1 MVPILRSN
9 PNSPVM
15 RITHFAVKN
24 YPFTLIVF
32 LLIAVVGAF
41 TVVNMPRAEDPE
53 LNAPIFPVTII
64 YPGTSPADIEE
75 LVIKPME
82 KAFYGL
88 ENIRRLK
95 SIIGDGYAVI
105 RVEFKYGVDVNEK
118 YQELVREL
126 ASLKGKLPS
135 DMALPTVEKVSPS
148 NVNVIQTALISE
160 TATWKQLKNEADKLA
175 EALEKIPSLKNIEIA
190 GLPEE
195 QIQISLDFERMARL
209 GVSQQMVINNLQ
221 SELANIPSGS
231 IDIGNRYFNVKSSGN
246 FRTVEEIKNALVYS
260 ANNRNVQLKDIAD
273 VSMTFAERDHI
284 TRLNGHRGIFV
295 VAAQKSKENI
305 AATQLAYQPV
315 LKHFR
320 SNLPSNID
328 MIHHFDQADVV
339 QKRLSG
345 LGFDFIWAILLVAF
359 TLLPLGFRPA
369 IIVMISIP
377 LSLSIGIIILNYLGF
392 SLNQLSIVGLVVA
405 LGLLV
410 DDSIVVIENI
420 ERWMLN
426 GFSRK
431 EAVLKA
437 TSQIGTAVLGCTAT
451 LIIAFLPLI
460 FLPEASGEFIR
471 SLPISV
477 IASVL
482 ASLLVSLTIIPFL
495 GNLLLKESN
504 THSAGN
510 WFMRILK
517 NGISKSYA
525 PILETSLNNP
535 VKTIGIILFVFFA
548 SLQLI
553 PIIGF
558 SLFPASEKPQFLIRI
573 TPPAQVNIKNTD
585 TISNFIEKELDKI
598 SDIQFYATNV
608 GMGNPQIYYNEVRS
622 IKKPNFAEIFVQLA
636 PATSV
641 KRKLFLIDSL
651 RNEWSPFHGAK
662 VQINNFEQGP
672 PVVAPVEVR
681 LLGDN
686 LDSLRSLSFQIE
698 NLIKSV
704 PGTIYV
710 NNPVS
715 NLQTDLR
722 VKINKEK
729 AALLGI
735 PAISIDKTL
744 RLALAGIPIGIMS
757 DDDGED
763 YQILIKKKE
772 DIPLNL
778 EVFNTLFVE
787 NVKGRAIP
795 LTQFAHLELESSPLS
810 INHLD
815 KTRMVSI
822 SAFVSKGY
830 LNDKVIKMVMEKMD
844 RFSMPPGYTY
854 MMGGEYETRQE
865 SFSGFTVIIILTI
878 FLFIGILLLE
888 FKTFKSTIIVLSVIP
903 LGMVGALSALWFTG
917 NSLSFVAVVGLI
929 ALAGIEIKNT
939 ILLVD
944 FTNQLREEG
953 KPLDVAIREAGEIRF
968 LPIILTSLTAIGGL
982 IPIALSTNPLISPL
996 AIVLI
1001 GGLISSTL
1009 LSRIFT
1015 PVIYKLIPPKME
1027 S

>member
-1 MVPILRSN
+1 
-9 PNSPVM
+9 M
-15 RITHFAVKN
+15 RITDFAVKN

-32 LLIAVVGAF
+32 LLISVIGAF
-41 TVVNMPRAEDPE
+41 TVINMPRAEDPE

-64 YPGTSPADIEE
+64 YPGTSPVDIEE

-82 KAFYGL
+82 KALYGL

-135 DMALPTVEKVSPS
+135 DMELPTVEKISPS

-160 TATWKQLKNEADKLA
+160 TATWKQLKMEADKLA
-175 EALEKIPSLKNIEIA
+175 EALEKIPALKNIEIA

-209 GVSQQMVINNLQ
+209 GVPQQAVINNLQ

-231 IDIGNRYFNVKSSGN
+231 IDVGTRYFNVKSSGN
-246 FRTVEEIKNALVYS
+246 FRDVEEIKNTLVYS
-260 ANNRNVQLKDIAD
+260 ANNRNVQLRDIAN

-305 AATQLAYQPV
+305 AATQLAYQPI
-315 LKHFR
+315 LEKFKK
-320 SNLPSNID
+320 NLPSNID
-328 MIHHFDQADVV
+328 MVHHFDQAEVV

-431 EAVLKA
+431 DAVLKA

-495 GNLLLKESN
+495 GNILLKKTM
-504 THSAGN
+504 THSEGN
-510 WFMRILK
+510 WFMRVLK
-517 NGISKSYA
+517 SGISKSYA
-525 PILETSLNNP
+525 PILEISLNNP
-535 VKTIGIILFVFFA
+535 VKTMGVILMVFFA
-548 SLQLI
+548 SLQLM

-573 TPPAQVNIKNTD
+573 NPPAQVNIKNTD
-585 TISNFIEKELDKI
+585 TISRFVEKELTKI
-598 SDIQFYATNV
+598 SDVQYYATNV
-608 GMGNPQIYYNEVRS
+608 GMGNPQIYYNEIRS
-622 IKKPNFAEIFVQLA
+622 IKKPNFAEIFVQLD

-641 KRKLFLIDSL
+641 ERKLFLIDSL
-651 RNEWSPFHGAK
+651 RSKWTPFHGAK

-686 LDSLRSLSFQIE
+686 LDSLRALSFKIE

-729 AALLGI
+729 AALLGV
-735 PAISIDKTL
+735 PTISIDKTL

-763 YQILIKKKE
+763 YQIIIKKKE
-772 DIPLNL
+772 NTPLDL
-778 EVFNTLFVE
+778 DVFKTLFVE
-787 NVKGRAIP
+787 NVKGKAIP

-830 LNDKVIKMVMEKMD
+830 LNDEVIKMVMDKLD
-844 RFSMPPGYTY
+844 QFSLPSGYTY
-854 MMGGEYETRQE
+854 QMGGEYETRQE
-865 SFSGFTVIIILTI
+865 SFSGFTIIIILTI

-903 LGMVGALSALWFTG
+903 LGMVGALAALWLTG

-944 FTNQLREEG
+944 FTNQLRVEG
-953 KPLDVAIREAGEIRF
+953 KPLDIAIREAGEIRF

>member
-1 MVPILRSN
+1 MK
-9 PNSPVM
+9 
-15 RITHFAVKN
+15 ITDFAVKN

-32 LLIAVVGAF
+32 LLIAVIGAF

-53 LNAPIFPVTII
+53 LNAPIFPVTVI
-64 YPGTSPADIEE
+64 YPGTSPVDIEE

-82 KAFYGL
+82 KSLYGL

-95 SIIGDGYAVI
+95 TIIGEGFAVI

-118 YQELVREL
+118 YQELIREL
-126 ASLKGKLPS
+126 AALKGKLPS
-135 DMALPTVEKVSPS
+135 DMQLPTVEKVSPS
-148 NVNVIQTALISE
+148 NVNVIQTALVSE
-160 TATWKQLKNEADKLA
+160 TATWKQLKIQADKLA
-175 EALEKIPSLKNIEIA
+175 ESLEKIPSLKNIEIA

-195 QIQISLDFERMARL
+195 QIQISLDFEKMARL
-209 GVSQQMVINNLQ
+209 GVSQQVVLNNLQ

-231 IDIGNRYFNVKSSGN
+231 IDVGKRYFNVKSSGN
-246 FRTVEEIKNALVYS
+246 FKELEDIQNTLVFT
-260 ANNRNVQLKDIAD
+260 ANNRNIQLKDIAT
-273 VSMTFAERDHI
+273 VTMTFAERDHI

-305 AATQLAYQPV
+305 ATTQKAYQPV
-315 LKHFR
+315 LEIFR
-320 SNLPSNID
+320 KSLPANIA
-328 MIHHFDQADVV
+328 MIDHFDQAEVV

-345 LGFDFIWAILLVAF
+345 LGFDFLWAILLVAF
-359 TLLPLGFRPA
+359 TLLPLGLRPA

-426 GFSRK
+426 GYSRK

-495 GNLLLKESN
+495 GNQLLKKN
-504 THSAGN
+504 LTHSEGN
-510 WFMRILK
+510 WFMRVLK
-517 NGISKSYA
+517 SGISKSYA

-535 VKTIGIILFVFFA
+535 LKTLGVILIIFFA
-548 SLQLI
+548 SLQII

-585 TISNFIEKELDKI
+585 TISRYVEKELTKI
-598 SDIQFYATNV
+598 SDVQYYASNV
-608 GMGNPQIYYNEVRS
+608 GMGNPQIYYNEIRS
-622 IKKPNFAEIFVQLA
+622 FKKANFAEIFVQLD
-636 PATSV
+636 PTTSV
-641 KRKLFLIDSL
+641 ERKLYLIDSL
-651 RNEWSPFHGAK
+651 RNEWTPFHGAK

-672 PVVAPVEVR
+672 PVLAPVEVR

-686 LDSLRSLSFQIE
+686 LDSLRSLSFKIE
-698 NLIKSV
+698 QLIKKI

-710 NNPVS
+710 NNPIS
-715 NLQTDLR
+715 NLQTDIR

-729 AALLGI
+729 ASMLGI
-735 PAISIDKTL
+735 PIISIDKTL
-744 RLALAGIPIGIMS
+744 RLALSGIAIGIFT

-763 YQILIKKKE
+763 YQIIIKKKE
-772 DIPLNL
+772 AGPLDL
-778 EVFNTLFVE
+778 DVFKTLFVE
-787 NVKGRAIP
+787 NVKGKAIP
-795 LTQFAHLELESSPLS
+795 LSQFAHLELESSPLA

-822 SAFVSKGY
+822 SAFVGKGF
-830 LNDKVIKMVMEKMD
+830 LNDVVIKDVMTKMD
-844 RFSMPPGYTY
+844 QFSLPSGYTY
-854 MMGGEYETRQE
+854 QMGGEYETRQE
-865 SFSGFTVIIILTI
+865 SFSGFTIIIILTI
-878 FLFIGILLLE
+878 FLFIGVLLLE

-903 LGMVGALSALWFTG
+903 LGMVGALSALWLTG

-1027 S
+1027 H

>member
-1 MVPILRSN
+1 
-9 PNSPVM
+9 M

>member
-1 MVPILRSN
+1 
-9 PNSPVM
+9 M
-15 RITHFAVKN
+15 RITDFAVKN

-32 LLIAVVGAF
+32 LLISVIGAF
-41 TVVNMPRAEDPE
+41 TVINMPRAEDPE

-64 YPGTSPADIEE
+64 YPGTSPVDIEE

-82 KAFYGL
+82 KALYGL

-135 DMALPTVEKVSPS
+135 DMELPTVEKISPS

-160 TATWKQLKNEADKLA
+160 TATWKQLKMEADKLA
-175 EALEKIPSLKNIEIA
+175 EALEKIPALKNIEIA

-209 GVSQQMVINNLQ
+209 GVPQQAVINNLQ

-231 IDIGNRYFNVKSSGN
+231 IDVGNRYFNVKSSGN
-246 FRTVEEIKNALVYS
+246 FRDVEEIKNTLVYS
-260 ANNRNVQLKDIAD
+260 ANNRNVQLRDIAN

-305 AATQLAYQPV
+305 AATQLAYQPI
-315 LKHFR
+315 LEKFKK
-320 SNLPSNID
+320 NLPSNID
-328 MIHHFDQADVV
+328 MVHHFDQAEVV

-431 EAVLKA
+431 DAVLKA

-482 ASLLVSLTIIPFL
+482 ASLLVSLTVIPFL
-495 GNLLLKESN
+495 GNILLKK
-504 THSAGN
+504 TMGHSEGN
-510 WFMRILK
+510 WFMRVLK
-517 NGISKSYA
+517 SGISKSYA

-535 VKTIGIILFVFFA
+535 LKTMGIILVVFFA
-548 SLQLI
+548 SLQII

-585 TISNFIEKELDKI
+585 TISRFVEKELTKI
-598 SDIQFYATNV
+598 SDVQYYATNV
-608 GMGNPQIYYNEVRS
+608 GMGNPQIYYNEIRS
-622 IKKPNFAEIFVQLA
+622 IKKPNFAEIFVQLD
-636 PATSV
+636 PTSSV
-641 KRKLFLIDSL
+641 ERKMFLIDSL

-672 PVVAPVEVR
+672 PVIAPVEVR

-686 LDSLRSLSFQIE
+686 LDSLRVLSFKIE

-735 PAISIDKTL
+735 PTISIDKTL

-772 DIPLNL
+772 NVPLNL
-778 EVFNTLFVE
+778 DVFKTLFVE
-787 NVKGRAIP
+787 NVRGKAIP

-822 SAFVSKGY
+822 SAFVNKGY
-830 LNDKVIKMVMEKMD
+830 LNDEVIKIVMDKLD
-844 RFSMPPGYTY
+844 KFTMPSGYTY
-854 MMGGEYETRQE
+854 QMGGEYETRQE
-865 SFSGFTVIIILTI
+865 SFSGFTIIIILTI

-903 LGMVGALSALWFTG
+903 LGMVGALSALWLTG

-953 KPLDVAIREAGEIRF
+953 KPLDIAIREAGEIRF

-996 AIVLI
+996 AIVII

-1015 PVIYKLIPPKME
+1015 PVIYKLIPPKIE

>member
-1 MVPILRSN
+1 
-9 PNSPVM
+9 M
-15 RITHFAVKN
+15 RITDFAVKN

-32 LLIAVVGAF
+32 LLISVIGAF
-41 TVVNMPRAEDPE
+41 TVINMPRAEDPE

-64 YPGTSPADIEE
+64 YPGTSPVDIEE

-82 KAFYGL
+82 KALYGL

-135 DMALPTVEKVSPS
+135 DMELPTVEKISPS

-160 TATWKQLKNEADKLA
+160 TATWKQLKMEADKLA
-175 EALEKIPSLKNIEIA
+175 EALEKIPALKNIEIA

-209 GVSQQMVINNLQ
+209 GVPQQAVINNLQ

-231 IDIGNRYFNVKSSGN
+231 IDVGTRYFNVKSSGN
-246 FRTVEEIKNALVYS
+246 FRDVEEIKNTLVYS
-260 ANNRNVQLKDIAD
+260 ANNRNVQLRDIAN

-305 AATQLAYQPV
+305 AATQLAYQPI
-315 LKHFR
+315 LEKFKK
-320 SNLPSNID
+320 NLPSNID
-328 MIHHFDQADVV
+328 MVHHFDQAEVV

-431 EAVLKA
+431 DAVLKA

-482 ASLLVSLTIIPFL
+482 ASLLVSLTVIPFL
-495 GNLLLKESN
+495 GNILLKK
-504 THSAGN
+504 TMGHSEGN
-510 WFMRILK
+510 WFMRVLK
-517 NGISKSYA
+517 SGISKSYA

-535 VKTIGIILFVFFA
+535 VKTMGIILVVFFA
-548 SLQLI
+548 SLQII

-585 TISNFIEKELDKI
+585 TISRFVEKELTKI
-598 SDIQFYATNV
+598 SDVQYYATNV
-608 GMGNPQIYYNEVRS
+608 GMGNPQIYYNETRS
-622 IKKPNFAEIFVQLA
+622 IKKPNFAEIFVQLD
-636 PATSV
+636 PTSSV
-641 KRKLFLIDSL
+641 ERKMFLIDSL
-651 RNEWSPFHGAK
+651 RNEWTPFHGAK

-686 LDSLRSLSFQIE
+686 LDSLRALSFKIE

-735 PAISIDKTL
+735 PTISIDKTL
-744 RLALAGIPIGIMS
+744 RLALSGIPIGIMS

-772 DIPLNL
+772 NIPLNL
-778 EVFNTLFVE
+778 DVFKTLFVE
-787 NVKGRAIP
+787 NVRGKAIP

-830 LNDKVIKMVMEKMD
+830 LNDEVIKLVMDKLD
-844 RFSMPPGYTY
+844 QFAMPSGYTY
-854 MMGGEYETRQE
+854 QMGGEYETRQE
-865 SFSGFTVIIILTI
+865 SFSGFTVIIILTV

-903 LGMVGALSALWFTG
+903 LGMVGALTALWLTD

-953 KPLDVAIREAGEIRF
+953 KSLDEAIREAGEIRF

-996 AIVLI
+996 AIVII

-1015 PVIYKLIPPKME
+1015 PVIYKLIPPKIE
-1027 S
+1027 W

>member
-1 MVPILRSN
+1 
-9 PNSPVM
+9 M
-15 RITHFAVKN
+15 RITDFAVKN

-32 LLIAVVGAF
+32 LLISVIGAF
-41 TVVNMPRAEDPE
+41 TVINMPRAEDPE

-64 YPGTSPADIEE
+64 YPGTSPVDIEE

-82 KAFYGL
+82 KALYGL

-135 DMALPTVEKVSPS
+135 DMDLPTVEKVSPS

-160 TATWKQLKNEADKLA
+160 TATWKQLKMEADKLA
-175 EALEKIPSLKNIEIA
+175 EALEKIPALKNIEIA

-209 GVSQQMVINNLQ
+209 GVSQQAVISNLQ

-231 IDIGNRYFNVKSSGN
+231 IDVGNRYFNVKSSGN
-246 FRTVEEIKNALVYS
+246 FREVEEIKNTLVYS
-260 ANNRNVQLKDIAD
+260 ANNRNVQLRDIAN

-305 AATQLAYQPV
+305 AATQLAYQPI
-315 LKHFR
+315 LEKFKK
-320 SNLPSNID
+320 SLPSNID
-328 MIHHFDQADVV
+328 MIHHFDQAEVV

-377 LSLSIGIIILNYLGF
+377 LSLSIGIIILNYLGY

-426 GFSRK
+426 GYSRK

-437 TSQIGTAVLGCTAT
+437 TSQIGTAVLGCTGT

-495 GNLLLKESN
+495 GNILLKKTM
-504 THSAGN
+504 THSEGN
-510 WFMRILK
+510 WFMRVLK

-525 PILETSLNNP
+525 PILERSLNNP
-535 VKTIGIILFVFFA
+535 FKTMGIILVVFFA
-548 SLQLI
+548 SLQLM

-573 TPPAQVNIKNTD
+573 NPPAQVNIKNTD
-585 TISNFIEKELDKI
+585 TISRFVEKELTKI
-598 SDIQFYATNV
+598 SDVQFYATNV

-622 IKKPNFAEIFVQLA
+622 IKKPNFAEIFVQLD

-641 KRKLFLIDSL
+641 ERKLFLIDSL
-651 RNEWSPFHGAK
+651 RNEWTPFYGAK

-686 LDSLRSLSFQIE
+686 LDSLRALSFKIE

-729 AALLGI
+729 AALLGV
-735 PAISIDKTL
+735 PTISIDKTL
-744 RLALAGIPIGIMS
+744 RLALSGIPIGIMS

-772 DIPLNL
+772 NTPLDL
-778 EVFNTLFVE
+778 DVFKTLFVE
-787 NVKGRAIP
+787 NVRGKAIP

-830 LNDKVIKMVMEKMD
+830 LNDEVIKLVMDKLD
-844 RFSMPPGYTY
+844 QFSLPSGYTY
-854 MMGGEYETRQE
+854 QMGGEYETRQE
-865 SFSGFTVIIILTI
+865 SFSGFTIIIILTI

-903 LGMVGALSALWFTG
+903 LGMVGALAALWLTG

-953 KPLDVAIREAGEIRF
+953 KPLDIAIREAGEIRF

-1015 PVIYKLIPPKME
+1015 P
-1027 S
+1027 

>member
-1 MVPILRSN
+1 MK
-9 PNSPVM
+9 
-15 RITHFAVKN
+15 ITDFAVKN

-32 LLIAVVGAF
+32 LLIAVIGAF

-53 LNAPIFPVTII
+53 LNAPIFPVTVI
-64 YPGTSPADIEE
+64 YPGTSPVDIEE

-82 KAFYGL
+82 KSLYGL

-95 SIIGDGYAVI
+95 TIIGDGFAVI

-118 YQELVREL
+118 YQELIREL
-126 ASLKGKLPS
+126 AALKGKLPS
-135 DMALPTVEKVSPS
+135 DMQLPTVEKVSPS
-148 NVNVIQTALISE
+148 NVNVIQTALVSE
-160 TATWKQLKNEADKLA
+160 TATWKQLKIQADKLA
-175 EALEKIPSLKNIEIA
+175 ESLEKIPALKNIEIA

-195 QIQISLDFERMARL
+195 QIQISLDFEKMARL
-209 GVSQQMVINNLQ
+209 GVSQQVVLNNLQ

-231 IDIGNRYFNVKSSGN
+231 IDVGNRYFNVKSSGN
-246 FRTVEEIKNALVYS
+246 FKELEDIQNTLVFT
-260 ANNRNVQLKDIAD
+260 ANNRNIQLKDIAT
-273 VSMTFAERDHI
+273 VTMTFAERDHI

-305 AATQLAYQPV
+305 ATTQKAYQPV
-315 LKHFR
+315 LEIFR
-320 SNLPSNID
+320 KSLPANID
-328 MIHHFDQADVV
+328 MIDHFDQAEVV

-345 LGFDFIWAILLVAF
+345 LGFDFLWAILLVAF
-359 TLLPLGFRPA
+359 TLLPLGLRPA

-426 GFSRK
+426 GYSRK

-460 FLPEASGEFIR
+460 FLPDASGEFIR

-495 GNLLLKESN
+495 GNQLLKKN
-504 THSAGN
+504 ITHSEGN
-510 WFMRILK
+510 WFMRVLK
-517 NGISKSYA
+517 SGISKSYA

-535 VKTIGIILFVFFA
+535 LKTLGVILIIFFA
-548 SLQLI
+548 SLQII

-585 TISNFIEKELDKI
+585 TISRYVEKELTKI
-598 SDIQFYATNV
+598 SDVQYYATNV
-608 GMGNPQIYYNEVRS
+608 GMGNPQIYYNEIRS
-622 IKKPNFAEIFVQLA
+622 FKKANFAEIFVQLD
-636 PATSV
+636 PTTSV
-641 KRKLFLIDSL
+641 ERKIYLIDSL
-651 RNEWSPFHGAK
+651 RNEWTPFHGAK

-672 PVVAPVEVR
+672 PVLAPVEVR

-686 LDSLRSLSFQIE
+686 LDSLRSLSFKIE
-698 NLIKSV
+698 QLIKKI

-710 NNPVS
+710 NNPIS
-715 NLQTDLR
+715 NLQTDIR

-729 AALLGI
+729 ASMLGI
-735 PAISIDKTL
+735 PIISIDKTL
-744 RLALAGIPIGIMS
+744 RLALSGIPIGVFT

-763 YQILIKKKE
+763 YQIIIKKKE
-772 DIPLNL
+772 AGPLDL
-778 EVFNTLFVE
+778 DVFKTLFVE
-787 NVKGRAIP
+787 NVKGKAIP
-795 LTQFAHLELESSPLS
+795 LSQFAHLELESSPLA

-822 SAFVSKGY
+822 SAFVGKGF
-830 LNDKVIKMVMEKMD
+830 LNDVVIKDVMTKMD
-844 RFSMPPGYTY
+844 QFSLPSGYTY
-854 MMGGEYETRQE
+854 QMGGEYETRQE
-865 SFSGFTVIIILTI
+865 SFSGFTIIIILTI
-878 FLFIGILLLE
+878 FLFIGVLLLE

-903 LGMVGALSALWFTG
+903 LGMVGALSALWLTG

-1027 S
+1027 H

>member
-1 MVPILRSN
+1 
-9 PNSPVM
+9 M
-15 RITHFAVKN
+15 RITDFAVKN

-32 LLIAVVGAF
+32 LLISVIGAF
-41 TVVNMPRAEDPE
+41 TVINMPRAEDPE

-64 YPGTSPADIEE
+64 YPGTSPVDIEE

-82 KAFYGL
+82 KALYGL

-135 DMALPTVEKVSPS
+135 DMDLPTVEKVSPS

-160 TATWKQLKNEADKLA
+160 TATWKQLKMEADKLA
-175 EALEKIPSLKNIEIA
+175 EALEKISALKNIEIA

-209 GVSQQMVINNLQ
+209 GVSQQAVISNLQ

-231 IDIGNRYFNVKSSGN
+231 IDVGNRYFNVKSSGN
-246 FRTVEEIKNALVYS
+246 FREVEEIKNTLVYS
-260 ANNRNVQLKDIAD
+260 ANNRNVQLRDIAN

-305 AATQLAYQPV
+305 AATQLAYQPI
-315 LKHFR
+315 LEKFKK
-320 SNLPSNID
+320 SLPSNID
-328 MIHHFDQADVV
+328 MIHHFDQAEVV

-345 LGFDFIWAILLVAF
+345 LGLDFIWAILLVAF

-377 LSLSIGIIILNYLGF
+377 LSLSIGIIILNYLGY

-426 GFSRK
+426 GYSRK
-431 EAVLKA
+431 DAVLKA

-495 GNLLLKESN
+495 GNILLKKTM
-504 THSAGN
+504 THSEGN
-510 WFMRILK
+510 WFMRVLK
-517 NGISKSYA
+517 SGISKSYA
-525 PILETSLNNP
+525 PILERSLNNP
-535 VKTIGIILFVFFA
+535 FKTMGIILLVFFA
-548 SLQLI
+548 SLQLM

-573 TPPAQVNIKNTD
+573 NPPAQVNIKNTD
-585 TISNFIEKELDKI
+585 TISRFVEKELTKI
-598 SDIQFYATNV
+598 SDVQFYATNV

-622 IKKPNFAEIFVQLA
+622 IKKPNFAEIFVQLD

-641 KRKLFLIDSL
+641 ERKLFLIDSL
-651 RNEWSPFHGAK
+651 RNEWTPFYGAK

-686 LDSLRSLSFQIE
+686 LDSLRALSFKIE

-729 AALLGI
+729 AALLGV
-735 PAISIDKTL
+735 PTISIDKTL
-744 RLALAGIPIGIMS
+744 RLALSGIPIGIMS

-772 DIPLNL
+772 NTPLDL
-778 EVFNTLFVE
+778 DVFKTLFVE
-787 NVKGRAIP
+787 NVRGKAIP

-830 LNDKVIKMVMEKMD
+830 LNDEVIKLVMDKLD
-844 RFSMPPGYTY
+844 QSSLPSGYTY
-854 MMGGEYETRQE
+854 QMGGEYETRQE
-865 SFSGFTVIIILTI
+865 SFSGFTIIIILTI

-903 LGMVGALSALWFTG
+903 LGMVGALAALWLTG

-953 KPLDVAIREAGEIRF
+953 KPLDIAIREAGEIRF

>member
-1 MVPILRSN
+1 
-9 PNSPVM
+9 M
-15 RITHFAVKN
+15 RITDFAVKN

-32 LLIAVVGAF
+32 LLISVVGAF
-41 TVVNMPRAEDPE
+41 TVINMPRAEDPE

-64 YPGTSPADIEE
+64 YPGTSPVDIEE

-82 KAFYGL
+82 KALYGL

-135 DMALPTVEKVSPS
+135 DMDLPTVEKVSPS

-160 TATWKQLKNEADKLA
+160 TATWKQLKMEADKLA
-175 EALEKIPSLKNIEIA
+175 EALEKIPALKNIEIA

-209 GVSQQMVINNLQ
+209 GVSQQAVISNLQ

-231 IDIGNRYFNVKSSGN
+231 IDVGNRYFNVKSSGN
-246 FRTVEEIKNALVYS
+246 FREVEEIKNTLVYS
-260 ANNRNVQLKDIAD
+260 ANNRNVQLRDIAN

-305 AATQLAYQPV
+305 AATQLAYQPI
-315 LKHFR
+315 LEKFKK
-320 SNLPSNID
+320 SLPSNID
-328 MIHHFDQADVV
+328 MIHHFDQAEVV

-345 LGFDFIWAILLVAF
+345 LGLDFIWAILLVAF

-377 LSLSIGIIILNYLGF
+377 LSLSIGIIILNYLGY

-426 GFSRK
+426 GYSRK
-431 EAVLKA
+431 DAVLKA

-495 GNLLLKESN
+495 GNILLKKTM
-504 THSAGN
+504 THSEGN
-510 WFMRILK
+510 WFMRVLK
-517 NGISKSYA
+517 SGISKSYA
-525 PILETSLNNP
+525 PILERSLNNP
-535 VKTIGIILFVFFA
+535 FKTIGIILVVFFA
-548 SLQLI
+548 SLQLM

-573 TPPAQVNIKNTD
+573 NPPAQVNIKNTD
-585 TISNFIEKELDKI
+585 TISRFVEKELTKI
-598 SDIQFYATNV
+598 SDVQFYATNV

-622 IKKPNFAEIFVQLA
+622 IKKPNFAEIFVQLD

-641 KRKLFLIDSL
+641 ERKLFLIDSL
-651 RNEWSPFHGAK
+651 RNEWTPFYGAK

-686 LDSLRSLSFQIE
+686 LDSLRALSFKIE

-729 AALLGI
+729 AALLGV
-735 PAISIDKTL
+735 PTISIDKTL
-744 RLALAGIPIGIMS
+744 RLALSGIPIGIMS

-772 DIPLNL
+772 NTPLDL
-778 EVFNTLFVE
+778 DVFKTLFVE
-787 NVKGRAIP
+787 NVRGKAIP

-830 LNDKVIKMVMEKMD
+830 LNDEVIKLVMDKLD
-844 RFSMPPGYTY
+844 QFSLPSGYTY
-854 MMGGEYETRQE
+854 QMGGEYETRQE
-865 SFSGFTVIIILTI
+865 SFSGFTIIIILTI

-903 LGMVGALSALWFTG
+903 LGMVGALAALWLTG

-953 KPLDVAIREAGEIRF
+953 KPLDIAIREAGEIRF
-968 LPIILTSLTAIGGL
+968 LPIILTSMTAIGGL

>member
-1 MVPILRSN
+1 
-9 PNSPVM
+9 M
-15 RITHFAVKN
+15 RITDFAVKN

-32 LLIAVVGAF
+32 LLISVIGAF
-41 TVVNMPRAEDPE
+41 TVINMPRAEDPE

-64 YPGTSPADIEE
+64 YPGTSPVDIEE

-82 KAFYGL
+82 KALYGL

-135 DMALPTVEKVSPS
+135 DMELPTVEKISPS

-160 TATWKQLKNEADKLA
+160 TATWKQLKMEADKLA
-175 EALEKIPSLKNIEIA
+175 EALEKIPALKNIEIA

-209 GVSQQMVINNLQ
+209 GVPQQAVINNLQ

-231 IDIGNRYFNVKSSGN
+231 IDVGNRYFNVKSSGN
-246 FRTVEEIKNALVYS
+246 FRDVEEIKNTLVYS
-260 ANNRNVQLKDIAD
+260 ANNRNVQLRDIAN

-305 AATQLAYQPV
+305 AATQLAYQPI
-315 LKHFR
+315 LEKFKK
-320 SNLPSNID
+320 NLPSNID
-328 MIHHFDQADVV
+328 MVHHFDQAEVV

-431 EAVLKA
+431 DAVLKA

-482 ASLLVSLTIIPFL
+482 ASLLVSLTVIPFL
-495 GNLLLKESN
+495 GNILLKK
-504 THSAGN
+504 TMGHSEGN
-510 WFMRILK
+510 WFMRVLK
-517 NGISKSYA
+517 SGISKSYA

-535 VKTIGIILFVFFA
+535 LKTMGIILVVFFA
-548 SLQLI
+548 SLQII

-585 TISNFIEKELDKI
+585 TISRFVEKELTKI
-598 SDIQFYATNV
+598 SDVQYYATNV
-608 GMGNPQIYYNEVRS
+608 GMGNPQIYYNEIRS
-622 IKKPNFAEIFVQLA
+622 IKKPNFAEIFVQLD
-636 PATSV
+636 PTSSV
-641 KRKLFLIDSL
+641 ERKMFLIDSL
-651 RNEWSPFHGAK
+651 RNEWTPFHGAK

-686 LDSLRSLSFQIE
+686 LDSLRALSFKIE

-735 PAISIDKTL
+735 PTISIDKTL
-744 RLALAGIPIGIMS
+744 RLALSGIPIGIMS

-772 DIPLNL
+772 NIPLNL
-778 EVFNTLFVE
+778 DVFKTLFVE
-787 NVKGRAIP
+787 NVRGKAIP

-830 LNDKVIKMVMEKMD
+830 LNDEVIKFVMDKLD
-844 RFSMPPGYTY
+844 QFAMPSGYTY
-854 MMGGEYETRQE
+854 QMGGEYETRQE
-865 SFSGFTVIIILTI
+865 SFSGFTIIIILTI

-903 LGMVGALSALWFTG
+903 LGMVGALAALWLTG

-953 KPLDVAIREAGEIRF
+953 KPLDIAIREAGEIRF

-996 AIVLI
+996 AIVII

-1015 PVIYKLIPPKME
+1015 PVIYKLIPPKIE
-1027 S
+1027 W

>member
-1 MVPILRSN
+1 
-9 PNSPVM
+9 M
-15 RITHFAVKN
+15 RITDFAVKN

-32 LLIAVVGAF
+32 LLISVIGAF
-41 TVVNMPRAEDPE
+41 TVINMPRAEDPE

-64 YPGTSPADIEE
+64 YPGTSPVDIEE

-82 KAFYGL
+82 KALYGL
-88 ENIRRLK
+88 ENVRKLK

-135 DMALPTVEKVSPS
+135 DMELPTVEKVSPS

-160 TATWKQLKNEADKLA
+160 TATWKQLKIEADKLA
-175 EALEKIPSLKNIEIA
+175 EALEKIPALKNIEIA

-209 GVSQQMVINNLQ
+209 GVPQQAVINNLQ

-231 IDIGNRYFNVKSSGN
+231 IDVGNRYFNVKSSGN
-246 FRTVEEIKNALVYS
+246 FRDVEEIKNTLVYS
-260 ANNRNVQLKDIAD
+260 ANNRNVQLRDIAN

-305 AATQLAYQPV
+305 AATQLAYQPI
-315 LKHFR
+315 LEKFKK
-320 SNLPSNID
+320 NLPSNID
-328 MIHHFDQADVV
+328 MVHHFDQAEVV

-426 GFSRK
+426 GYSRK
-431 EAVLKA
+431 DAVLMA

-495 GNLLLKESN
+495 GNILLKKTIS
-504 THSAGN
+504 HSEGN
-510 WFMRILK
+510 WFMRVLK
-517 NGISKSYA
+517 RGISKSYA

-535 VKTIGIILFVFFA
+535 VKTMGIILMAFFA
-548 SLQLI
+548 SLQFI

-573 TPPAQVNIKNTD
+573 IPPAQVNIKNTD
-585 TISNFIEKELDKI
+585 TISRFVEKELTKI
-598 SDIQFYATNV
+598 SDVQYYATNV
-608 GMGNPQIYYNEVRS
+608 GMGNPQIYYNEIRS
-622 IKKPNFAEIFVQLA
+622 IKKPNFAEIFVQLD
-636 PATSV
+636 PTSSV
-641 KRKLFLIDSL
+641 ERKLFLIDSL
-651 RNEWSPFHGAK
+651 RNKWTPFHGAK

-686 LDSLRSLSFQIE
+686 LDSLRALSFKIE

-735 PAISIDKTL
+735 PTISIDKTL

-763 YQILIKKKE
+763 YQILLKKKE
-772 DIPLNL
+772 NVPLNL
-778 EVFNTLFVE
+778 DVFKTLFVE
-787 NVKGRAIP
+787 NVRGKAIP

-830 LNDKVIKMVMEKMD
+830 LNDEVIKMVMDKLNQ
-844 RFSMPPGYTY
+844 FPMPSGYTFQI
-854 MMGGEYETRQE
+854 GGEYETRQE
-865 SFSGFTVIIILTI
+865 SFSGFTIIIILTI

-903 LGMVGALSALWFTG
+903 LGMVGALSALWLTG

-953 KPLDVAIREAGEIRF
+953 KPLDIAIREAGEIRF

-996 AIVLI
+996 AIVII

-1015 PVIYKLIPPKME
+1015 PVIYKLIPPKIE

>member
-1 MVPILRSN
+1 
-9 PNSPVM
+9 M
-15 RITHFAVKN
+15 RITDFAVKN

-32 LLIAVVGAF
+32 LLISVIGAF
-41 TVVNMPRAEDPE
+41 TVINMPRAEDPE

-64 YPGTSPADIEE
+64 YPGTSPVDIEE

-82 KAFYGL
+82 KALYGL

-135 DMALPTVEKVSPS
+135 DMDLPTVEKVSPS

-160 TATWKQLKNEADKLA
+160 TATWKQLKIEADKLA
-175 EALEKIPSLKNIEIA
+175 EALEKIPALKNIEIA

-209 GVSQQMVINNLQ
+209 GVSQQAVINNLQ

-231 IDIGNRYFNVKSSGN
+231 IDVGNRYFNVKSSGN
-246 FRTVEEIKNALVYS
+246 FREVEEIKNTLVYS
-260 ANNRNVQLKDIAD
+260 ANNRNVQLRDIAN

-305 AATQLAYQPV
+305 AATQLAYQPI
-315 LKHFR
+315 LEKFKK
-320 SNLPSNID
+320 SLPSNID
-328 MIHHFDQADVV
+328 MIHHFDQAEVV

-426 GFSRK
+426 GYSRK
-431 EAVLKA
+431 DAVLKA

-495 GNLLLKESN
+495 GNILLKKTM
-504 THSAGN
+504 THSEGN
-510 WFMRILK
+510 WFMRVLK
-517 NGISKSYA
+517 SGISKSYA
-525 PILETSLNNP
+525 PILERSLNNP
-535 VKTIGIILFVFFA
+535 FKTMGIILVVFFA
-548 SLQLI
+548 SLQLM

-573 TPPAQVNIKNTD
+573 NPPAQVNIKNTD
-585 TISNFIEKELDKI
+585 TISRFVEKELTKI
-598 SDIQFYATNV
+598 SDVQYYATNV
-608 GMGNPQIYYNEVRS
+608 GMGNPQIYYNEIRS
-622 IKKPNFAEIFVQLA
+622 IKKPNFAEIFVQLD

-641 KRKLFLIDSL
+641 ERKLFLIDSL
-651 RNEWSPFHGAK
+651 RSKWTPFHGAK

-686 LDSLRSLSFQIE
+686 LDSLRALSFKIE

-729 AALLGI
+729 AALLGV
-735 PAISIDKTL
+735 PTISIDKTL
-744 RLALAGIPIGIMS
+744 RLALSGIPIGIMS

-772 DIPLNL
+772 NTPLDL
-778 EVFNTLFVE
+778 DVFKTLFVE
-787 NVKGRAIP
+787 NVRGKAIP

-830 LNDKVIKMVMEKMD
+830 LNDEVIKLVMDKLD
-844 RFSMPPGYTY
+844 QFSLPSGYTY
-854 MMGGEYETRQE
+854 QMGGEYETRQE
-865 SFSGFTVIIILTI
+865 SFSGFTIIIILTI

-903 LGMVGALSALWFTG
+903 LGMVGALAALWLTG

-953 KPLDVAIREAGEIRF
+953 KPLDIAIREAGEIRF

>member
-1 MVPILRSN
+1 
-9 PNSPVM
+9 M
-15 RITHFAVKN
+15 RITDFAVKN

-32 LLIAVVGAF
+32 LLISVIGAF
-41 TVVNMPRAEDPE
+41 TVINMPRAEDPE

-64 YPGTSPADIEE
+64 YPGTSPVDIEE

-82 KAFYGL
+82 KALYGL

-135 DMALPTVEKVSPS
+135 DMELPTVEKISPS

-160 TATWKQLKNEADKLA
+160 TATWKQLKMEADKLA
-175 EALEKIPSLKNIEIA
+175 EALEKIPALKNIEIA

-209 GVSQQMVINNLQ
+209 GVPQQAVINNLQ

-231 IDIGNRYFNVKSSGN
+231 IDVGTRYFNVKSSGN
-246 FRTVEEIKNALVYS
+246 FRDVEEIKNTLVYS
-260 ANNRNVQLKDIAD
+260 ANNRNVQLRDIAN

-305 AATQLAYQPV
+305 AATQLAYQPI
-315 LKHFR
+315 LEKFKK
-320 SNLPSNID
+320 NLPSNID
-328 MIHHFDQADVV
+328 MVHHFDQAEVV

-431 EAVLKA
+431 DAVLKA

-482 ASLLVSLTIIPFL
+482 ASLLVSLTVIPFL
-495 GNLLLKESN
+495 GNILLKK
-504 THSAGN
+504 TMGHSEGN
-510 WFMRILK
+510 WFMRVLK
-517 NGISKSYA
+517 SGISKSYA

-535 VKTIGIILFVFFA
+535 VKTMGIILVVFFA
-548 SLQLI
+548 SLQII

-585 TISNFIEKELDKI
+585 TISRFVEKELTKI
-598 SDIQFYATNV
+598 SDVQYYATNV

-622 IKKPNFAEIFVQLA
+622 IKKPNFAEIFVQLD
-636 PATSV
+636 PTSSV
-641 KRKLFLIDSL
+641 ERKMFLIDSL
-651 RNEWSPFHGAK
+651 RNEWTPFHGAK

-686 LDSLRSLSFQIE
+686 LDSLRALSFKIE

-735 PAISIDKTL
+735 PTISIDKTL
-744 RLALAGIPIGIMS
+744 RLALSGIPIGIMS

-772 DIPLNL
+772 NIPLNL
-778 EVFNTLFVE
+778 DVFKTLFVE
-787 NVKGRAIP
+787 NVRGKAIP

-830 LNDKVIKMVMEKMD
+830 LNDEVIKLVMDKLD
-844 RFSMPPGYTY
+844 QFSLPSGYTY
-854 MMGGEYETRQE
+854 QMGGEYETRQE
-865 SFSGFTVIIILTI
+865 SFSGFTIIIILTI

-903 LGMVGALSALWFTG
+903 LGMVGALAALWLTG

-953 KPLDVAIREAGEIRF
+953 KPLDIAIREAGEIRF

-996 AIVLI
+996 AIVII

-1015 PVIYKLIPPKME
+1015 PVIYKLIPPKIE
-1027 S
+1027 W

>member
-1 MVPILRSN
+1 
-9 PNSPVM
+9 M
-15 RITHFAVKN
+15 RITDFAVKN

-32 LLIAVVGAF
+32 LLISVIGAF
-41 TVVNMPRAEDPE
+41 TVINMPRAEDPE

-64 YPGTSPADIEE
+64 YPGTSPVDIEE

-82 KAFYGL
+82 KALYGL

-95 SIIGDGYAVI
+95 SIIGDGYAII

-135 DMALPTVEKVSPS
+135 DMELPTVEKISPS

-160 TATWKQLKNEADKLA
+160 TATWKQLKMEADKLA
-175 EALEKIPSLKNIEIA
+175 EALEKIPALKNIEIA

-209 GVSQQMVINNLQ
+209 GVPQQAVINNLQ

-231 IDIGNRYFNVKSSGN
+231 IDVGTRYFNVKSSGN
-246 FRTVEEIKNALVYS
+246 FRDVEEIKNTLVYS
-260 ANNRNVQLKDIAD
+260 ANNRNVQLRDIAN

-305 AATQLAYQPV
+305 AATQLAYQPI
-315 LKHFR
+315 LEKFKK
-320 SNLPSNID
+320 NLPSNID
-328 MIHHFDQADVV
+328 MVHHFDQAEVV

-431 EAVLKA
+431 DAVLKA

-482 ASLLVSLTIIPFL
+482 ASLLVSLTVIPFL
-495 GNLLLKESN
+495 GNILLKK
-504 THSAGN
+504 TMGHSEGN
-510 WFMRILK
+510 WFMRVLK
-517 NGISKSYA
+517 SGISKSYA

-535 VKTIGIILFVFFA
+535 VKTMGIILVVFFA
-548 SLQLI
+548 SLQII

-585 TISNFIEKELDKI
+585 TISRFVEKELTKI
-598 SDIQFYATNV
+598 SDVQYYATNV

-622 IKKPNFAEIFVQLA
+622 IKKPNFAEIFVQLD
-636 PATSV
+636 PTSSV
-641 KRKLFLIDSL
+641 ERKMFLIDSL
-651 RNEWSPFHGAK
+651 RNEWTPFHGAK

-686 LDSLRSLSFQIE
+686 LDSLRALSFKIE

-735 PAISIDKTL
+735 PTISIDKTL
-744 RLALAGIPIGIMS
+744 RLALSGIPIGIMS

-772 DIPLNL
+772 NIPLNL
-778 EVFNTLFVE
+778 DVFKTLFVE
-787 NVKGRAIP
+787 NVRGKAIP

-830 LNDKVIKMVMEKMD
+830 LNDEVIKLVMDKLD
-844 RFSMPPGYTY
+844 QFAMPSGYTY
-854 MMGGEYETRQE
+854 QMGGEYETRQE
-865 SFSGFTVIIILTI
+865 SFSGFTIIIILTI

-903 LGMVGALSALWFTG
+903 LGMVGALSALWLTG

-953 KPLDVAIREAGEIRF
+953 KPLDIAIREAGEIRF

-996 AIVLI
+996 AIVII

-1015 PVIYKLIPPKME
+1015 PVIYKLIPPKIE
-1027 S
+1027 W

>member
-1 MVPILRSN
+1 
-9 PNSPVM
+9 M
-15 RITHFAVKN
+15 RITDFAVKN

-32 LLIAVVGAF
+32 LLISVIGAF
-41 TVVNMPRAEDPE
+41 TVINMPRAEDPE

-64 YPGTSPADIEE
+64 YPGTSPVDIEE

-82 KAFYGL
+82 KALYGL

-135 DMALPTVEKVSPS
+135 DMDLPTVEKVSPS

-160 TATWKQLKNEADKLA
+160 TATWKQLKIEADKLA
-175 EALEKIPSLKNIEIA
+175 EALEKIPALKNIEIA

-209 GVSQQMVINNLQ
+209 GVSQQAVINNLQ

-231 IDIGNRYFNVKSSGN
+231 IDVGNRYFNVKSSGN
-246 FRTVEEIKNALVYS
+246 FREVEEIKNTLVYS
-260 ANNRNVQLKDIAD
+260 ANNRNVQLRDIAN

-305 AATQLAYQPV
+305 AATQLAYQPI
-315 LKHFR
+315 LEKFKK
-320 SNLPSNID
+320 SLPSNID
-328 MIHHFDQADVV
+328 MIHHFDQAEVV

-377 LSLSIGIIILNYLGF
+377 LSLSIGIIILNYLGY

-426 GFSRK
+426 GYSRK
-431 EAVLKA
+431 DAVLKA

-495 GNLLLKESN
+495 GNILLKKTM
-504 THSAGN
+504 THSEGN
-510 WFMRILK
+510 WFMRVLK
-517 NGISKSYA
+517 SGISKSYA
-525 PILETSLNNP
+525 PILERSLNNP
-535 VKTIGIILFVFFA
+535 FKTMGIILVVFFA
-548 SLQLI
+548 SLQLM

-573 TPPAQVNIKNTD
+573 NPPAQVNIKNTD
-585 TISNFIEKELDKI
+585 TISRFVEKELTKI
-598 SDIQFYATNV
+598 SDVQFYATNV

-622 IKKPNFAEIFVQLA
+622 IKKPNFAEIFVQLD

-641 KRKLFLIDSL
+641 ERKLFLIDSL
-651 RNEWSPFHGAK
+651 RNEWTPFYGAK

-686 LDSLRSLSFQIE
+686 LDSLRALSFKIE
-698 NLIKSV
+698 NLIRSV

-729 AALLGI
+729 AALLGV
-735 PAISIDKTL
+735 PTISIDKTL

-772 DIPLNL
+772 NTPLDL
-778 EVFNTLFVE
+778 DVFKTLFVE
-787 NVKGRAIP
+787 NVRGKAIP

-830 LNDKVIKMVMEKMD
+830 LNDEVIKMVMDKLD
-844 RFSMPPGYTY
+844 QFSLPSGYTY
-854 MMGGEYETRQE
+854 QMGGEYETRQE
-865 SFSGFTVIIILTI
+865 SFSGFTIIIILTI

-903 LGMVGALSALWFTG
+903 LGMVGALAALWLTG

-953 KPLDVAIREAGEIRF
+953 KPLDIAIREAGEIRF

>member
-1 MVPILRSN
+1 
-9 PNSPVM
+9 M
-15 RITHFAVKN
+15 RITDFAVKN

-32 LLIAVVGAF
+32 LLISVIGAF
-41 TVVNMPRAEDPE
+41 TVINMPRAEDPE

-64 YPGTSPADIEE
+64 YPGTSPVDIEE

-82 KAFYGL
+82 KALYGL

-135 DMALPTVEKVSPS
+135 DMELPTVEKISPS

-160 TATWKQLKNEADKLA
+160 TATWKQLKMEADKLA
-175 EALEKIPSLKNIEIA
+175 EALEKIPALKNIEIA

-209 GVSQQMVINNLQ
+209 GVPQQAVINNLQ

-231 IDIGNRYFNVKSSGN
+231 IDVGTRYFNVKSSGN
-246 FRTVEEIKNALVYS
+246 FRDVEEIKNTLVYS
-260 ANNRNVQLKDIAD
+260 ANNRNVQLRDIAN

-305 AATQLAYQPV
+305 AATQLAYQPI
-315 LKHFR
+315 LEKFKK
-320 SNLPSNID
+320 NLPSNID
-328 MIHHFDQADVV
+328 MVHHFDQAEVV

-431 EAVLKA
+431 DAVLKA

-482 ASLLVSLTIIPFL
+482 ASLLVSLTVIPFL
-495 GNLLLKESN
+495 GNILLKK
-504 THSAGN
+504 TMGHSEGN
-510 WFMRILK
+510 WFMRVLK
-517 NGISKSYA
+517 SGISKSYA

-535 VKTIGIILFVFFA
+535 VKTMGIILVVFFA
-548 SLQLI
+548 SLQII

-585 TISNFIEKELDKI
+585 TISRFVEKELTKI
-598 SDIQFYATNV
+598 SDVQYYATNV

-622 IKKPNFAEIFVQLA
+622 IKKPNFAEIFVQLD
-636 PATSV
+636 PTSSV
-641 KRKLFLIDSL
+641 ERKMFLIDSL
-651 RNEWSPFHGAK
+651 RNEWTPFHGAK

-686 LDSLRSLSFQIE
+686 LDSLRALSFKIE

-735 PAISIDKTL
+735 PTISIDKTL
-744 RLALAGIPIGIMS
+744 RLALSGIPIGIMS

-772 DIPLNL
+772 NIPLNL
-778 EVFNTLFVE
+778 DVFKTLFVE
-787 NVKGRAIP
+787 NVRGKAIP

-830 LNDKVIKMVMEKMD
+830 LNDEVIKLVMDKLD
-844 RFSMPPGYTY
+844 QFAMPSGYTY
-854 MMGGEYETRQE
+854 QMGGEYETRQE
-865 SFSGFTVIIILTI
+865 SFSGFTVIIILTV

-903 LGMVGALSALWFTG
+903 LGMVGALTALWLTD

-953 KPLDVAIREAGEIRF
+953 KSLDEAIREAGEIRF

-996 AIVLI
+996 AIVII

-1015 PVIYKLIPPKME
+1015 PVIYKLIPPKIQQ
-1027 S
+1027 

>member
-1 MVPILRSN
+1 
-9 PNSPVM
+9 M
-15 RITHFAVKN
+15 RITDFAVKN

-32 LLIAVVGAF
+32 LLISVIGAF
-41 TVVNMPRAEDPE
+41 TVINMPRAEDPE

-64 YPGTSPADIEE
+64 YPGTSPVDIEE

-82 KAFYGL
+82 KALYGL

-135 DMALPTVEKVSPS
+135 DMELPTVEKISPS

-160 TATWKQLKNEADKLA
+160 TATWKQLKMEADKLA
-175 EALEKIPSLKNIEIA
+175 EALEKIPALKNIEIA

-209 GVSQQMVINNLQ
+209 GVPQQAVINNLQ

-231 IDIGNRYFNVKSSGN
+231 IDVGTRYFNVKSSGN
-246 FRTVEEIKNALVYS
+246 FRDVEEIKNTLVYS
-260 ANNRNVQLKDIAD
+260 ANNRNVQLRDIAN

-305 AATQLAYQPV
+305 AATQLAYQPI
-315 LKHFR
+315 LEKFKK
-320 SNLPSNID
+320 NLPSNID
-328 MIHHFDQADVV
+328 MVHHFDQAEVV

-431 EAVLKA
+431 DAVLKA

-482 ASLLVSLTIIPFL
+482 ASLLVSLTVIPFL
-495 GNLLLKESN
+495 GNILLKK
-504 THSAGN
+504 TMGHSEGN
-510 WFMRILK
+510 WFMRVLK
-517 NGISKSYA
+517 SGISKSYA

-535 VKTIGIILFVFFA
+535 VKTMGIILVVFFA
-548 SLQLI
+548 SLQII

-585 TISNFIEKELDKI
+585 TISRFVEKELTKI
-598 SDIQFYATNV
+598 SDVQYYATNV
-608 GMGNPQIYYNEVRS
+608 GMGNPQIYYNETRS
-622 IKKPNFAEIFVQLA
+622 IKKPNFAEIFVQLD
-636 PATSV
+636 PTSSV
-641 KRKLFLIDSL
+641 ERKMFLIDSL
-651 RNEWSPFHGAK
+651 RNEWTPFHGAK

-686 LDSLRSLSFQIE
+686 LDSLRALSFKIE

-735 PAISIDKTL
+735 PTISIDKTL
-744 RLALAGIPIGIMS
+744 RLALSGIPIGIMS

-772 DIPLNL
+772 NIPLNL
-778 EVFNTLFVE
+778 DVFKTLFVE
-787 NVKGRAIP
+787 NVRGKAIP

-830 LNDKVIKMVMEKMD
+830 LNDEVIKLVMDKLD
-844 RFSMPPGYTY
+844 QFAMPSGYTY
-854 MMGGEYETRQE
+854 QMGGEYETRQE
-865 SFSGFTVIIILTI
+865 SFSGFTIIIILTI

-903 LGMVGALSALWFTG
+903 LGMVGALSALWLTG

-953 KPLDVAIREAGEIRF
+953 KPLDIAIREAGEIRF

-996 AIVLI
+996 AIVII

-1015 PVIYKLIPPKME
+1015 PVIYKLIPPKIE
-1027 S
+1027 W

>member
-1 MVPILRSN
+1 
-9 PNSPVM
+9 M
-15 RITHFAVKN
+15 RITDFAVKN

-32 LLIAVVGAF
+32 LLISVIGAF
-41 TVVNMPRAEDPE
+41 TVINMPRAEDPE

-64 YPGTSPADIEE
+64 YPGTSPVDIEE

-82 KAFYGL
+82 KALYGL

-135 DMALPTVEKVSPS
+135 DMDLPTVEKVSPS

-160 TATWKQLKNEADKLA
+160 TATWKQLKMEADKLA
-175 EALEKIPSLKNIEIA
+175 EALEKIPALKNIEIA

-209 GVSQQMVINNLQ
+209 GVSQQAVINNLQ

-231 IDIGNRYFNVKSSGN
+231 IDVGNRYFNVKSSGN
-246 FRTVEEIKNALVYS
+246 FREVEEIKNTLVYS
-260 ANNRNVQLKDIAD
+260 ANNRNVQLRDIAN

-305 AATQLAYQPV
+305 AATQLAYQPI
-315 LKHFR
+315 LEKFKK
-320 SNLPSNID
+320 SLPSNID
-328 MIHHFDQADVV
+328 MIHHFDQAEVV

-426 GFSRK
+426 GYSRK
-431 EAVLKA
+431 DAVLKA

-495 GNLLLKESN
+495 GNILLKKTM
-504 THSAGN
+504 THSEGN
-510 WFMRILK
+510 WFMRVLK
-517 NGISKSYA
+517 SGISKSYA
-525 PILETSLNNP
+525 PILEISLNNP
-535 VKTIGIILFVFFA
+535 VKTMGVILMVFFA
-548 SLQLI
+548 SLQLM

-573 TPPAQVNIKNTD
+573 NPPAQVNIKNTD
-585 TISNFIEKELDKI
+585 TISRFVEKELTKI
-598 SDIQFYATNV
+598 SDVQYYATNV
-608 GMGNPQIYYNEVRS
+608 GMGNPQIYYNEIRS
-622 IKKPNFAEIFVQLA
+622 IKKPNFAEIFVQLD

-641 KRKLFLIDSL
+641 ERKLFLIDSL
-651 RNEWSPFHGAK
+651 RSKWTPFHGAK

-686 LDSLRSLSFQIE
+686 LDSLRALSFKIE

-729 AALLGI
+729 AALLGV
-735 PAISIDKTL
+735 PTISIDKTL
-744 RLALAGIPIGIMS
+744 RLALSGIPIGIMS

-772 DIPLNL
+772 NTPLDL
-778 EVFNTLFVE
+778 DVFKTLFVE
-787 NVKGRAIP
+787 NVRGKAIP

-830 LNDKVIKMVMEKMD
+830 LNDEVIKLVMDKLD
-844 RFSMPPGYTY
+844 QFSLPSGYTY
-854 MMGGEYETRQE
+854 QMGGEYETRQE
-865 SFSGFTVIIILTI
+865 SFSGFTIIIILTI

-903 LGMVGALSALWFTG
+903 LGMVGALAALWLTG

-953 KPLDVAIREAGEIRF
+953 KPLDIAIREAGEIRF

>member
-1 MVPILRSN
+1 
-9 PNSPVM
+9 M
-15 RITHFAVKN
+15 RITDFAVKN

-32 LLIAVVGAF
+32 LLISVIGAF
-41 TVVNMPRAEDPE
+41 TVINMPRAEDPE

-64 YPGTSPADIEE
+64 YPGTSPVDIEE

-82 KAFYGL
+82 KALYGL

-135 DMALPTVEKVSPS
+135 DMDLPTVEKVSPS

-160 TATWKQLKNEADKLA
+160 TATWKQMKMEADKLA
-175 EALEKIPSLKNIEIA
+175 EALEKIPALKNIEIA

-209 GVSQQMVINNLQ
+209 GVSQQAVINNLQ

-231 IDIGNRYFNVKSSGN
+231 IDVGNRYFNVKSSGN
-246 FRTVEEIKNALVYS
+246 FREVEEIKNTLVYS
-260 ANNRNVQLKDIAD
+260 ANNRNVQLRDIAN

-305 AATQLAYQPV
+305 AATQIAYQPI
-315 LKHFR
+315 LEKFR
-320 SNLPSNID
+320 KSLPSNID
-328 MIHHFDQADVV
+328 MIHHFDQAEVV

-426 GFSRK
+426 GYSRK
-431 EAVLKA
+431 DAVLKA

-495 GNLLLKESN
+495 GNILLKKTM
-504 THSAGN
+504 THSEGN
-510 WFMRILK
+510 WFMRVLK
-517 NGISKSYA
+517 SGISKSYA
-525 PILETSLNNP
+525 PILERSLNNP
-535 VKTIGIILFVFFA
+535 VKTMVVILVVFFA
-548 SLQLI
+548 CLQLM

-573 TPPAQVNIKNTD
+573 NPPAQVNIKNTD
-585 TISNFIEKELDKI
+585 TISRFVEKELTKI
-598 SDIQFYATNV
+598 SDVQFYATNV
-608 GMGNPQIYYNEVRS
+608 GMGNPQIYYNEIRS
-622 IKKPNFAEIFVQLA
+622 IKKPNFAEIFVQLD

-641 KRKLFLIDSL
+641 DRKLFLIDSL
-651 RNEWSPFHGAK
+651 RSEWTPFHGAK

-686 LDSLRSLSFQIE
+686 LDSLRALSFKIE

-729 AALLGI
+729 AALLGV
-735 PAISIDKTL
+735 PTISIDKTL

-763 YQILIKKKE
+763 YQIIIKKKE
-772 DIPLNL
+772 NTPLDL
-778 EVFNTLFVE
+778 DVFKTLFVE
-787 NVKGRAIP
+787 NVKGKAIP

-830 LNDKVIKMVMEKMD
+830 LNEEVIKMVMDKLD
-844 RFSMPPGYTY
+844 QFSLPSGYTFQ
-854 MMGGEYETRQE
+854 MGGEYETRQE
-865 SFSGFTVIIILTI
+865 SFSGFTIIIILTI

-903 LGMVGALSALWFTG
+903 LGMVGALAALWLTG

-953 KPLDVAIREAGEIRF
+953 KPLDIAIREAGEIRF

>member
-1 MVPILRSN
+1 
-9 PNSPVM
+9 M
-15 RITHFAVKN
+15 RITDFAVKN

-32 LLIAVVGAF
+32 LLISVIGAF
-41 TVVNMPRAEDPE
+41 TVINMPRAEDPE

-64 YPGTSPADIEE
+64 YPGTSPVDIEE

-82 KAFYGL
+82 KALYGL

-135 DMALPTVEKVSPS
+135 DMELPTVEKISPS

-160 TATWKQLKNEADKLA
+160 TATWKQLKMEADKLA
-175 EALEKIPSLKNIEIA
+175 EALEKIPALKNIEIA

-209 GVSQQMVINNLQ
+209 GVPQQAVINNLQ

-231 IDIGNRYFNVKSSGN
+231 IDVGNRYFNVKSSGN
-246 FRTVEEIKNALVYS
+246 FRDVEEIKNTLVYS
-260 ANNRNVQLKDIAD
+260 ANNRNVQLRDIAN

-305 AATQLAYQPV
+305 AATQLAYQPI
-315 LKHFR
+315 LEKFKK
-320 SNLPSNID
+320 NLPSNID
-328 MIHHFDQADVV
+328 MVHHFDQAEVV

-431 EAVLKA
+431 DAVLKA

-482 ASLLVSLTIIPFL
+482 ASLLVSLTVIPFL
-495 GNLLLKESN
+495 GNILLKK
-504 THSAGN
+504 TMGHSEGN
-510 WFMRILK
+510 WFMRVLK
-517 NGISKSYA
+517 SGISKSYA

-535 VKTIGIILFVFFA
+535 LKTMGIILVVFFA
-548 SLQLI
+548 SLQII

-585 TISNFIEKELDKI
+585 TISRFVEKELTKI
-598 SDIQFYATNV
+598 SDVQYYATNV
-608 GMGNPQIYYNEVRS
+608 GMGNPQIYYNEIRS
-622 IKKPNFAEIFVQLA
+622 IKKPNFAEIFVQLD
-636 PATSV
+636 PISSV
-641 KRKLFLIDSL
+641 ERKMFLIDSL
-651 RNEWSPFHGAK
+651 RNEWTPFHGAK

-686 LDSLRSLSFQIE
+686 LDSLRALSFKIE

-722 VKINKEK
+722 IKINKEK

-735 PAISIDKTL
+735 PTISIDKTL
-744 RLALAGIPIGIMS
+744 RLALSGIPIGIMS

-763 YQILIKKKE
+763 YQIIIKKKE
-772 DIPLNL
+772 NIPLNL
-778 EVFNTLFVE
+778 DVFKTLFVE
-787 NVKGRAIP
+787 NVRGKAIP

-830 LNDKVIKMVMEKMD
+830 LNDEIIKMVMDKLD
-844 RFSMPPGYTY
+844 QFAMPSGYTY
-854 MMGGEYETRQE
+854 QMGGEYETRQE
-865 SFSGFTVIIILTI
+865 SFSGFTIIIILTI

-903 LGMVGALSALWFTG
+903 LGMVGALAALWLTG

-953 KPLDVAIREAGEIRF
+953 KPLDIAIREAGEIRF

-996 AIVLI
+996 AIVII

-1015 PVIYKLIPPKME
+1015 PVIYKLIPPKIE
-1027 S
+1027 W

>member
-1 MVPILRSN
+1 
-9 PNSPVM
+9 
-15 RITHFAVKN
+15 
-24 YPFTLIVF
+24 
-32 LLIAVVGAF
+32 VG
-41 TVVNMPRAEDPE
+41 T
-53 LNAPIFPVTII
+53 
-64 YPGTSPADIEE
+64 
-75 LVIKPME
+75 
-82 KAFYGL
+82 
-88 ENIRRLK
+88 
-95 SIIGDGYAVI
+95 
-105 RVEFKYGVDVNEK
+105 
-118 YQELVREL
+118 
-126 ASLKGKLPS
+126 
-135 DMALPTVEKVSPS
+135 
-148 NVNVIQTALISE
+148 
-160 TATWKQLKNEADKLA
+160 
-175 EALEKIPSLKNIEIA
+175 
-190 GLPEE
+190 
-195 QIQISLDFERMARL
+195 
-209 GVSQQMVINNLQ
+209 
-221 SELANIPSGS
+221 
-231 IDIGNRYFNVKSSGN
+231 RYFNVKSSGN
-246 FRTVEEIKNALVYS
+246 FRDVEEIKNTLVYS
-260 ANNRNVQLKDIAD
+260 ANNRNVQLRDIAN

-305 AATQLAYQPV
+305 AATQLAYQPI
-315 LKHFR
+315 LEKFKK
-320 SNLPSNID
+320 NLPSNID
-328 MIHHFDQADVV
+328 MVHHFDQAEVV

-431 EAVLKA
+431 DAVLKA

-482 ASLLVSLTIIPFL
+482 ASLLVSLTVIPFL
-495 GNLLLKESN
+495 GNILLKK
-504 THSAGN
+504 TMGHSEGN
-510 WFMRILK
+510 WFMRVLK
-517 NGISKSYA
+517 SGISKSYA

-535 VKTIGIILFVFFA
+535 VKTMGIILVVFFA
-548 SLQLI
+548 SLQII

-585 TISNFIEKELDKI
+585 TISRFVEKELTKI
-598 SDIQFYATNV
+598 SDVQYYATNV

-622 IKKPNFAEIFVQLA
+622 IKKPNFAEIFVQLD
-636 PATSV
+636 PTSSV
-641 KRKLFLIDSL
+641 ERKMFLIDSL
-651 RNEWSPFHGAK
+651 RNEWTPFHGAK

-686 LDSLRSLSFQIE
+686 LDSLRALSFKIE

-735 PAISIDKTL
+735 PTISIDKTL
-744 RLALAGIPIGIMS
+744 RLALSGIPIGIMS

-772 DIPLNL
+772 NIPLNL
-778 EVFNTLFVE
+778 DVFKTLFVE
-787 NVKGRAIP
+787 NVRGKAIP

-830 LNDKVIKMVMEKMD
+830 LNDEVIKLVMDKLD
-844 RFSMPPGYTY
+844 QFAMPSGYTY
-854 MMGGEYETRQE
+854 QMGGEYETRQE
-865 SFSGFTVIIILTI
+865 SFSGFTVIIILTV

-903 LGMVGALSALWFTG
+903 LGMVGALTALWLTD

-953 KPLDVAIREAGEIRF
+953 KSLDEAIREAGEIRF

-996 AIVLI
+996 AIVII

-1015 PVIYKLIPPKME
+1015 PVIYKLIPPKIQQ
-1027 S
+1027 

>member
-1 MVPILRSN
+1 
-9 PNSPVM
+9 M
-15 RITHFAVKN
+15 RITDFAVKN

-32 LLIAVVGAF
+32 LLISVIGAF
-41 TVVNMPRAEDPE
+41 TVINMPRAEDPE

-64 YPGTSPADIEE
+64 YPGTSPVDIEE

-82 KAFYGL
+82 KALYGL

-135 DMALPTVEKVSPS
+135 DMDLPTVEKVSPS

-160 TATWKQLKNEADKLA
+160 TATWKQLKMEADKLA
-175 EALEKIPSLKNIEIA
+175 EALEKIPALKNIEIA

-209 GVSQQMVINNLQ
+209 GVSQQAVISNLQ

-231 IDIGNRYFNVKSSGN
+231 IDVGNRYFNVKSSGN
-246 FRTVEEIKNALVYS
+246 FREVEEIKNTLVYS
-260 ANNRNVQLKDIAD
+260 ANNRNVQLRDIAN

-305 AATQLAYQPV
+305 AATQIAYQPI
-315 LKHFR
+315 LEKFKK
-320 SNLPSNID
+320 SLPSNID
-328 MIHHFDQADVV
+328 MIHHFDQAEVV

-377 LSLSIGIIILNYLGF
+377 LSLSIGIIILNYLGY

-426 GFSRK
+426 GYSRK

-495 GNLLLKESN
+495 GNILLKKTM
-504 THSAGN
+504 THSEGN
-510 WFMRILK
+510 WFMRVLK
-517 NGISKSYA
+517 SGISKSYA
-525 PILETSLNNP
+525 PILERSLNNP
-535 VKTIGIILFVFFA
+535 FKTMGIILVVFFA
-548 SLQLI
+548 SLQLM

-573 TPPAQVNIKNTD
+573 NPPAQVNIKNTD
-585 TISNFIEKELDKI
+585 TISRFVEKELTKI
-598 SDIQFYATNV
+598 SDVQFYATNV
-608 GMGNPQIYYNEVRS
+608 GMGNPQIYYNEIRS
-622 IKKPNFAEIFVQLA
+622 IKKPNFAEIFVQLD

-641 KRKLFLIDSL
+641 ERKLFLIDSL
-651 RNEWSPFHGAK
+651 RSKWTPFHGAK

-686 LDSLRSLSFQIE
+686 LDSLRALSFKIE

-729 AALLGI
+729 AALLGV
-735 PAISIDKTL
+735 PTISIDKTL
-744 RLALAGIPIGIMS
+744 RLALSGIPIGIMS

-772 DIPLNL
+772 NTPLDL
-778 EVFNTLFVE
+778 DVFKTLFVE
-787 NVKGRAIP
+787 NVRGKAIP

-830 LNDKVIKMVMEKMD
+830 LNDEVIKMVMDKLD
-844 RFSMPPGYTY
+844 QFSLPSGYTY
-854 MMGGEYETRQE
+854 QMGGEYETRQE
-865 SFSGFTVIIILTI
+865 SFSGFTIIIILTI

-903 LGMVGALSALWFTG
+903 LGMVGALAALWLTG

-953 KPLDVAIREAGEIRF
+953 KPLDIAIREAGEIRF

>member
-1 MVPILRSN
+1 
-9 PNSPVM
+9 M
-15 RITHFAVKN
+15 RITDFAVKN

-32 LLIAVVGAF
+32 LLISVIGAF
-41 TVVNMPRAEDPE
+41 TVINMPRAEDPE

-64 YPGTSPADIEE
+64 YPGTSPVDIEE

-82 KAFYGL
+82 KALYGL

-135 DMALPTVEKVSPS
+135 DMDLPTVEKVSPS

-160 TATWKQLKNEADKLA
+160 TATWKQLKMEADKLA
-175 EALEKIPSLKNIEIA
+175 EALEKIPALKNIEIA

-209 GVSQQMVINNLQ
+209 GVSQQAVINNLQ

-231 IDIGNRYFNVKSSGN
+231 IDVGNRYFNVKSSGN
-246 FRTVEEIKNALVYS
+246 FREVEEIKNTLVYS
-260 ANNRNVQLKDIAD
+260 ANNRNVQLRDIAN

-305 AATQLAYQPV
+305 AATQLAYQPI
-315 LKHFR
+315 LEKFKK
-320 SNLPSNID
+320 NLPSNID
-328 MIHHFDQADVV
+328 MVHHFDQAEVV

-431 EAVLKA
+431 DAVLKA

-482 ASLLVSLTIIPFL
+482 ASLLVSLTVIPFL
-495 GNLLLKESN
+495 GNILLKK
-504 THSAGN
+504 TMGHSEGN
-510 WFMRILK
+510 WFMRVLK
-517 NGISKSYA
+517 SGISKSYA

-535 VKTIGIILFVFFA
+535 VKTMGIILVVFFA
-548 SLQLI
+548 SLQII

-585 TISNFIEKELDKI
+585 TISRFVEKELTKI
-598 SDIQFYATNV
+598 SDVQYYATNV
-608 GMGNPQIYYNEVRS
+608 GMRLDPLKNQI
-622 IKKPNFAEIFVQLA
+622 
-636 PATSV
+636 
-641 KRKLFLIDSL
+641 SL
-651 RNEWSPFHGAK
+651 K
-662 VQINNFEQGP
+662 
-672 PVVAPVEVR
+672 
-681 LLGDN
+681 
-686 LDSLRSLSFQIE
+686 
-698 NLIKSV
+698 
-704 PGTIYV
+704 
-710 NNPVS
+710 
-715 NLQTDLR
+715 
-722 VKINKEK
+722 
-729 AALLGI
+729 
-735 PAISIDKTL
+735 
-744 RLALAGIPIGIMS
+744 
-757 DDDGED
+757 
-763 YQILIKKKE
+763 
-772 DIPLNL
+772 
-778 EVFNTLFVE
+778 
-787 NVKGRAIP
+787 
-795 LTQFAHLELESSPLS
+795 
-810 INHLD
+810 
-815 KTRMVSI
+815 
-822 SAFVSKGY
+822 
-830 LNDKVIKMVMEKMD
+830 
-844 RFSMPPGYTY
+844 
-854 MMGGEYETRQE
+854 
-865 SFSGFTVIIILTI
+865 
-878 FLFIGILLLE
+878 FLF
-888 FKTFKSTIIVLSVIP
+888 S
-903 LGMVGALSALWFTG
+903 
-917 NSLSFVAVVGLI
+917 
-929 ALAGIEIKNT
+929 
-939 ILLVD
+939 
-944 FTNQLREEG
+944 
-953 KPLDVAIREAGEIRF
+953 
-968 LPIILTSLTAIGGL
+968 
-982 IPIALSTNPLISPL
+982 
-996 AIVLI
+996 
-1001 GGLISSTL
+1001 
-1009 LSRIFT
+1009 
-1015 PVIYKLIPPKME
+1015 
-1027 S
+1027 

>member
-1 MVPILRSN
+1 
-9 PNSPVM
+9 M
-15 RITHFAVKN
+15 RITDFAVKN

-32 LLIAVVGAF
+32 LLISVIGAF
-41 TVVNMPRAEDPE
+41 TVINMPRAEDPE

-64 YPGTSPADIEE
+64 YPGTSPVDIEE

-82 KAFYGL
+82 KALYGL

-135 DMALPTVEKVSPS
+135 DMELPTVEKISPS

-160 TATWKQLKNEADKLA
+160 TATWKQLKMEADKLA
-175 EALEKIPSLKNIEIA
+175 EALEKIPALKNIEIA

-209 GVSQQMVINNLQ
+209 GVPQQAVINNLQ

-231 IDIGNRYFNVKSSGN
+231 IDVGTRYFNVKSSGN
-246 FRTVEEIKNALVYS
+246 FRDVEEIKNTLVYS
-260 ANNRNVQLKDIAD
+260 ANNRNVQLRDIAN

-305 AATQLAYQPV
+305 AATQLAYQPI
-315 LKHFR
+315 LEKFKK
-320 SNLPSNID
+320 NLPSNID
-328 MIHHFDQADVV
+328 MVHHFDQAEVV

-431 EAVLKA
+431 DAVLKA

-482 ASLLVSLTIIPFL
+482 ASLLVSLTVIPFL
-495 GNLLLKESN
+495 GNILLKK
-504 THSAGN
+504 TMGHSEGN
-510 WFMRILK
+510 WFMRVLK
-517 NGISKSYA
+517 SGISKSYA

-535 VKTIGIILFVFFA
+535 VKTMGIILVVFFA
-548 SLQLI
+548 SLQII

-585 TISNFIEKELDKI
+585 TISRFVEKELTKI
-598 SDIQFYATNV
+598 SDVQYYATNV

-622 IKKPNFAEIFVQLA
+622 IKKPNFAEIFVQLD
-636 PATSV
+636 PTSSV
-641 KRKLFLIDSL
+641 ERKMFLIDSL
-651 RNEWSPFHGAK
+651 RNEWTPFHGAK

-686 LDSLRSLSFQIE
+686 LDSLRALSFKIE

-735 PAISIDKTL
+735 PTISIDKTL
-744 RLALAGIPIGIMS
+744 RLALSGIPIGIMS

-772 DIPLNL
+772 NIPLNL
-778 EVFNTLFVE
+778 DVFKTLFVE
-787 NVKGRAIP
+787 NVRGKAIP

-830 LNDKVIKMVMEKMD
+830 LNDEVIKLVMDKLD
-844 RFSMPPGYTY
+844 QFAMPSGYTY
-854 MMGGEYETRQE
+854 QMGGEYETRQE
-865 SFSGFTVIIILTI
+865 SFSGFTVIIILTV

-903 LGMVGALSALWFTG
+903 LGMVGALTALWLTD

-953 KPLDVAIREAGEIRF
+953 KSLDEAIREAGEIRF

-996 AIVLI
+996 AIVII

-1015 PVIYKLIPPKME
+1015 PVIYKLIPPKIE
-1027 S
+1027 W

>member
-1 MVPILRSN
+1 
-9 PNSPVM
+9 M
-15 RITHFAVKN
+15 RITDFAVKN

-32 LLIAVVGAF
+32 LLISVIGAF
-41 TVVNMPRAEDPE
+41 TVINMPRAEDPE

-64 YPGTSPADIEE
+64 YPGTSPVDIEE

-82 KAFYGL
+82 KALYGL

-135 DMALPTVEKVSPS
+135 DMELPTVEKVSPS

-160 TATWKQLKNEADKLA
+160 TATWKQLKMEADKLA
-175 EALEKIPSLKNIEIA
+175 EALEKIPALKNIEIA

-209 GVSQQMVINNLQ
+209 GVPQQSVINNLQ

-231 IDIGNRYFNVKSSGN
+231 IDVGNRYFNVKSSGN
-246 FRTVEEIKNALVYS
+246 FRDVEEIKNTLVYS
-260 ANNRNVQLKDIAD
+260 ANNRNVQLRDIAN

-305 AATQLAYQPV
+305 AATQLAYQPI
-315 LKHFR
+315 LEKFKK
-320 SNLPSNID
+320 NLPSNID
-328 MIHHFDQADVV
+328 MVHHFDQAEVV

-431 EAVLKA
+431 DAVLKA

-482 ASLLVSLTIIPFL
+482 ASLLVSLTVIPFL
-495 GNLLLKESN
+495 GNILLKK
-504 THSAGN
+504 TMAHSEGN
-510 WFMRILK
+510 WFMRVLK

-535 VKTIGIILFVFFA
+535 LKTMGIILVVFFA
-548 SLQLI
+548 SLQII

-585 TISNFIEKELDKI
+585 TISRFVEKELTKI
-598 SDIQFYATNV
+598 SDVQYYATNV
-608 GMGNPQIYYNEVRS
+608 GMGNPQIYYNEIRS
-622 IKKPNFAEIFVQLA
+622 IKKPNFAEIFVQLD
-636 PATSV
+636 PTSSV
-641 KRKLFLIDSL
+641 ERKMFLIDSL

-672 PVVAPVEVR
+672 PVIAPVEIR

-686 LDSLRSLSFQIE
+686 LDSLRALSFKIE

-735 PAISIDKTL
+735 PTISIDKTL

-772 DIPLNL
+772 NVPLNL
-778 EVFNTLFVE
+778 DVFKTLFVE
-787 NVKGRAIP
+787 NVRGKAIP

-822 SAFVSKGY
+822 SAFVNKGY
-830 LNDKVIKMVMEKMD
+830 LNDEVIKMVMDKLD
-844 RFSMPPGYTY
+844 KFAMPSGYTY
-854 MMGGEYETRQE
+854 QMGGEYETRQE
-865 SFSGFTVIIILTI
+865 SFSGFTIIIILTI

-903 LGMVGALSALWFTG
+903 LGMVGALSALWLTG

-953 KPLDVAIREAGEIRF
+953 KPLDIAIREAGEIRF

-996 AIVLI
+996 AIVII

-1015 PVIYKLIPPKME
+1015 PVIYKLIPPKIE
-1027 S
+1027 W

>member
-1 MVPILRSN
+1 
-9 PNSPVM
+9 
-15 RITHFAVKN
+15 
-24 YPFTLIVF
+24 
-32 LLIAVVGAF
+32 VG
-41 TVVNMPRAEDPE
+41 T
-53 LNAPIFPVTII
+53 
-64 YPGTSPADIEE
+64 
-75 LVIKPME
+75 
-82 KAFYGL
+82 
-88 ENIRRLK
+88 
-95 SIIGDGYAVI
+95 
-105 RVEFKYGVDVNEK
+105 
-118 YQELVREL
+118 
-126 ASLKGKLPS
+126 
-135 DMALPTVEKVSPS
+135 
-148 NVNVIQTALISE
+148 
-160 TATWKQLKNEADKLA
+160 
-175 EALEKIPSLKNIEIA
+175 
-190 GLPEE
+190 
-195 QIQISLDFERMARL
+195 
-209 GVSQQMVINNLQ
+209 
-221 SELANIPSGS
+221 
-231 IDIGNRYFNVKSSGN
+231 RYFNVKSSGN
-246 FRTVEEIKNALVYS
+246 FRDVEEIKNTLVYS
-260 ANNRNVQLKDIAD
+260 ANNRNVQLRDIAN

-305 AATQLAYQPV
+305 AATQLAYQPI
-315 LKHFR
+315 LEKFKK
-320 SNLPSNID
+320 NLPSNID
-328 MIHHFDQADVV
+328 MVHHFDQAEVV

-431 EAVLKA
+431 DAVLKA

-482 ASLLVSLTIIPFL
+482 ASLLVSLTVIPFL
-495 GNLLLKESN
+495 GNILLKK
-504 THSAGN
+504 TMGHSEGN
-510 WFMRILK
+510 WFMRVLK
-517 NGISKSYA
+517 SGISKSYA

-535 VKTIGIILFVFFA
+535 VKTMGIILVVFFA
-548 SLQLI
+548 SLQII

-585 TISNFIEKELDKI
+585 TISRFVEKELTKI
-598 SDIQFYATNV
+598 SDVQYYATNV
-608 GMGNPQIYYNEVRS
+608 GMGNPQIYYNEIRS
-622 IKKPNFAEIFVQLA
+622 IKKPNFAEIFVQLD
-636 PATSV
+636 PTSSV
-641 KRKLFLIDSL
+641 ERKMFLIDSL
-651 RNEWSPFHGAK
+651 RNEWTPFHGAK

-686 LDSLRSLSFQIE
+686 LDSLRALSFKIE

-735 PAISIDKTL
+735 PTISIDKTL
-744 RLALAGIPIGIMS
+744 RLALSGIPIGIMS

-772 DIPLNL
+772 NIPLNL
-778 EVFNTLFVE
+778 DVFKTLFVE
-787 NVKGRAIP
+787 NVRGKAIP

-830 LNDKVIKMVMEKMD
+830 LNDEVIKLVMDKLD
-844 RFSMPPGYTY
+844 QFAMPSGYTY
-854 MMGGEYETRQE
+854 QMGGEYETRQE
-865 SFSGFTVIIILTI
+865 SFSGFTIIIILTI

-903 LGMVGALSALWFTG
+903 LGMVGALSALWLTG

-953 KPLDVAIREAGEIRF
+953 KPLDIAIREAGEIRF

-996 AIVLI
+996 AIVII

-1015 PVIYKLIPPKME
+1015 PVIYKLIPPKIE
-1027 S
+1027 W

>member
-1 MVPILRSN
+1 
-9 PNSPVM
+9 M
-15 RITHFAVKN
+15 RITDFAVKN

-32 LLIAVVGAF
+32 LLISVIGAF
-41 TVVNMPRAEDPE
+41 TVINMPRAEDPE

-64 YPGTSPADIEE
+64 YPGTSPVDIEE

-82 KAFYGL
+82 KALYGL

-135 DMALPTVEKVSPS
+135 DMDLPTVEKVSPS

-160 TATWKQLKNEADKLA
+160 TATWKQLKMEADKLA
-175 EALEKIPSLKNIEIA
+175 EALEKIPALKNIEIA

-209 GVSQQMVINNLQ
+209 GVSQQAVINNLQ

-231 IDIGNRYFNVKSSGN
+231 IDVGNRYFNVKSSGN
-246 FRTVEEIKNALVYS
+246 FREVEEIKNTLVYS
-260 ANNRNVQLKDIAD
+260 ANNRNVQLRDIAN

-305 AATQLAYQPV
+305 AATQLAYQPI
-315 LKHFR
+315 LEKFKK
-320 SNLPSNID
+320 SLPSNID
-328 MIHHFDQADVV
+328 MIHHFDQAKVV

-426 GFSRK
+426 GYSRK
-431 EAVLKA
+431 DAVLKA

-495 GNLLLKESN
+495 GNILLKKTM
-504 THSAGN
+504 THSEGN
-510 WFMRILK
+510 WFMRVLK
-517 NGISKSYA
+517 SGISKSYA

-535 VKTIGIILFVFFA
+535 VKTMGVILMVFFA
-548 SLQLI
+548 SLQLM

-573 TPPAQVNIKNTD
+573 NPPAQVNIKNTD
-585 TISNFIEKELDKI
+585 TISRFVEKELTKI
-598 SDIQFYATNV
+598 SDVQYYATNV
-608 GMGNPQIYYNEVRS
+608 GMGNPQIYYNEIRS
-622 IKKPNFAEIFVQLA
+622 IKKPNFAEIFVQLD

-641 KRKLFLIDSL
+641 ERKLFLIDSL
-651 RNEWSPFHGAK
+651 RSKWTPFHGAK

-686 LDSLRSLSFQIE
+686 LDSLRALSFKIE

-729 AALLGI
+729 AAMLGI
-735 PAISIDKTL
+735 PIVSIDKTL
-744 RLALAGIPIGIMS
+744 RLALSGIPIGIMS

-763 YQILIKKKE
+763 YQIIIKKKE
-772 DIPLNL
+772 NTPLDL
-778 EVFNTLFVE
+778 DVFKTLFVE
-787 NVKGRAIP
+787 NVKGKAIP

-830 LNDKVIKMVMEKMD
+830 LNDEVIKMVMDKLD
-844 RFSMPPGYTY
+844 QFSLPSGYTY
-854 MMGGEYETRQE
+854 QMGGEYETRQE
-865 SFSGFTVIIILTI
+865 SFSGFTIIIILTI

-903 LGMVGALSALWFTG
+903 LGMVGALAALWLTG

-953 KPLDVAIREAGEIRF
+953 KPLDIAIREAGEIRF

>member
-1 MVPILRSN
+1 
-9 PNSPVM
+9 M
-15 RITHFAVKN
+15 RITDFAVKN

-32 LLIAVVGAF
+32 LLISVIGAF
-41 TVVNMPRAEDPE
+41 TVINMPRAEDPE

-64 YPGTSPADIEE
+64 YPGTSPVDIEE

-82 KAFYGL
+82 KALYGL

-135 DMALPTVEKVSPS
+135 DMELPTVEKISPS

-160 TATWKQLKNEADKLA
+160 TATWKQLKMEADKLA
-175 EALEKIPSLKNIEIA
+175 EALEKIPALKNIEIA

-209 GVSQQMVINNLQ
+209 GVPQQAVINNLQ

-231 IDIGNRYFNVKSSGN
+231 IDVGNRYFNVKSSGN
-246 FRTVEEIKNALVYS
+246 FRDVEEIKNTLVYS
-260 ANNRNVQLKDIAD
+260 ANNRNVQLRDIAN

-305 AATQLAYQPV
+305 AATQLAYQPI
-315 LKHFR
+315 LEKFKK
-320 SNLPSNID
+320 NLPSNID
-328 MIHHFDQADVV
+328 MVHHFDQAEVV

-431 EAVLKA
+431 DAVLKA

-482 ASLLVSLTIIPFL
+482 ASLLVSLTVIPFL
-495 GNLLLKESN
+495 GNILLKK
-504 THSAGN
+504 TMGHSEGN
-510 WFMRILK
+510 WFMRVLK
-517 NGISKSYA
+517 SGISKSYA

-535 VKTIGIILFVFFA
+535 VKTMGIILVVFFA
-548 SLQLI
+548 SLQII

-585 TISNFIEKELDKI
+585 TISRFVEKELTKI
-598 SDIQFYATNV
+598 SDVQYYATNV
-608 GMGNPQIYYNEVRS
+608 GMGNPQIYYNEIRS
-622 IKKPNFAEIFVQLA
+622 IKKPNFAEIFVQLD
-636 PATSV
+636 PTSSV
-641 KRKLFLIDSL
+641 ERKMFLIDSL
-651 RNEWSPFHGAK
+651 RNEWTPFHGAK

-686 LDSLRSLSFQIE
+686 LDSLRALSFKIE

-735 PAISIDKTL
+735 PTISIDKTL
-744 RLALAGIPIGIMS
+744 RLALSGIPIGIMS

-772 DIPLNL
+772 NIPLNL
-778 EVFNTLFVE
+778 DVFKTLFVE
-787 NVKGRAIP
+787 NVRGKAIP

-830 LNDKVIKMVMEKMD
+830 LNDEVIKLVMDKLD
-844 RFSMPPGYTY
+844 QFAMPSGYTY
-854 MMGGEYETRQE
+854 QMGGEYETRQE
-865 SFSGFTVIIILTI
+865 SFSGFTIIIILTI

-903 LGMVGALSALWFTG
+903 LGMVGALSALWLTG

-953 KPLDVAIREAGEIRF
+953 KPLDIAIREAGEIRF

-996 AIVLI
+996 AIVII

-1015 PVIYKLIPPKME
+1015 PVIYKLIPPKIE
-1027 S
+1027 W

>member
-1 MVPILRSN
+1 
-9 PNSPVM
+9 M
-15 RITHFAVKN
+15 RITDFAVKN

-32 LLIAVVGAF
+32 LLISVIGAF
-41 TVVNMPRAEDPE
+41 TVINMPRAEDPE

-64 YPGTSPADIEE
+64 YPGTSPVDIEE

-82 KAFYGL
+82 KALYGL

-135 DMALPTVEKVSPS
+135 DMDLPTVEKVSPS

-160 TATWKQLKNEADKLA
+160 TATWKQLKMEADKLA
-175 EALEKIPSLKNIEIA
+175 EALEKIPALKNIEIA

-209 GVSQQMVINNLQ
+209 GVSQQAVISNLQ

-231 IDIGNRYFNVKSSGN
+231 IDVGNRYFNVKSSGN
-246 FRTVEEIKNALVYS
+246 FREVEEIKNTLVYS
-260 ANNRNVQLKDIAD
+260 ANNRNVQLRDIAN

-305 AATQLAYQPV
+305 AATQLAYQPI
-315 LKHFR
+315 LEKFKK
-320 SNLPSNID
+320 SLPSNID
-328 MIHHFDQADVV
+328 MIHHFDQAEVV

-377 LSLSIGIIILNYLGF
+377 LSLSIGIIILNYLGY

-426 GFSRK
+426 GYSRK

-437 TSQIGTAVLGCTAT
+437 TSQIGTAVLGCTGT

-495 GNLLLKESN
+495 GNILLKKTM
-504 THSAGN
+504 THSEGN
-510 WFMRILK
+510 WFMRVLK
-517 NGISKSYA
+517 SGISKSYA
-525 PILETSLNNP
+525 PILERSLNNP
-535 VKTIGIILFVFFA
+535 FKTMGIILVVFFA
-548 SLQLI
+548 SLQLM

-573 TPPAQVNIKNTD
+573 NPPAQVNIKNTD
-585 TISNFIEKELDKI
+585 TISRFVEKELTKI
-598 SDIQFYATNV
+598 SDVQFYATNV

-622 IKKPNFAEIFVQLA
+622 IKKPNFAEIFVQLD

-641 KRKLFLIDSL
+641 ERKLFLIDSL
-651 RNEWSPFHGAK
+651 RNEWTPFYGAK

-686 LDSLRSLSFQIE
+686 LDSLRALSFKIE

-729 AALLGI
+729 AALLGV
-735 PAISIDKTL
+735 PTISIDKTL
-744 RLALAGIPIGIMS
+744 RLALSGIPIGIMS

-772 DIPLNL
+772 NTPLDL
-778 EVFNTLFVE
+778 DVFKTLFVE
-787 NVKGRAIP
+787 NVRGKAIP

-830 LNDKVIKMVMEKMD
+830 LNDEVIKLVMDKLD
-844 RFSMPPGYTY
+844 QFSLPSGYTY
-854 MMGGEYETRQE
+854 QMGGEYETRQE
-865 SFSGFTVIIILTI
+865 SFSGFTIIIILTI

-903 LGMVGALSALWFTG
+903 LGMVGALAALWLTG

-953 KPLDVAIREAGEIRF
+953 KPLDIAIREAGEIRF

>member
-1 MVPILRSN
+1 
-9 PNSPVM
+9 
-15 RITHFAVKN
+15 
-24 YPFTLIVF
+24 
-32 LLIAVVGAF
+32 
-41 TVVNMPRAEDPE
+41 
-53 LNAPIFPVTII
+53 
-64 YPGTSPADIEE
+64 
-75 LVIKPME
+75 
-82 KAFYGL
+82 
-88 ENIRRLK
+88 
-95 SIIGDGYAVI
+95 
-105 RVEFKYGVDVNEK
+105 
-118 YQELVREL
+118 
-126 ASLKGKLPS
+126 
-135 DMALPTVEKVSPS
+135 
-148 NVNVIQTALISE
+148 
-160 TATWKQLKNEADKLA
+160 
-175 EALEKIPSLKNIEIA
+175 
-190 GLPEE
+190 
-195 QIQISLDFERMARL
+195 
-209 GVSQQMVINNLQ
+209 
-221 SELANIPSGS
+221 
-231 IDIGNRYFNVKSSGN
+231 
-246 FRTVEEIKNALVYS
+246 
-260 ANNRNVQLKDIAD
+260 
-273 VSMTFAERDHI
+273 
-284 TRLNGHRGIFV
+284 
-295 VAAQKSKENI
+295 
-305 AATQLAYQPV
+305 
-315 LKHFR
+315 
-320 SNLPSNID
+320 
-328 MIHHFDQADVV
+328 
-339 QKRLSG
+339 
-345 LGFDFIWAILLVAF
+345 
-359 TLLPLGFRPA
+359 
-369 IIVMISIP
+369 
-377 LSLSIGIIILNYLGF
+377 LSIGIIILNYLGF

-431 EAVLKA
+431 DAVLKA

-482 ASLLVSLTIIPFL
+482 ASLLVSLTVIPFL
-495 GNLLLKESN
+495 GNILLKK
-504 THSAGN
+504 TMGHSEGN
-510 WFMRILK
+510 WFMRVLK
-517 NGISKSYA
+517 SGISKSYA

-535 VKTIGIILFVFFA
+535 VKTMGIILVVFFA
-548 SLQLI
+548 SLQII

-585 TISNFIEKELDKI
+585 TISRFVEKELTKI
-598 SDIQFYATNV
+598 SDVQYYATNV

-622 IKKPNFAEIFVQLA
+622 IKKPNFAEIFVQLD
-636 PATSV
+636 PTSSV
-641 KRKLFLIDSL
+641 ERKMFLIDSL
-651 RNEWSPFHGAK
+651 RNEWTPFHGAK

-686 LDSLRSLSFQIE
+686 LDSLRALSFKIE

-735 PAISIDKTL
+735 PTISIDKTL
-744 RLALAGIPIGIMS
+744 RLALSGIPIGIMS

-772 DIPLNL
+772 NIPLNL
-778 EVFNTLFVE
+778 DVFKTLFVE
-787 NVKGRAIP
+787 NVRGKAIP

-830 LNDKVIKMVMEKMD
+830 LNDEVIKLVMDKLD
-844 RFSMPPGYTY
+844 QFAMPSGYTY
-854 MMGGEYETRQE
+854 QMGGEYETRQE
-865 SFSGFTVIIILTI
+865 SFSGFTIIIILTI

-903 LGMVGALSALWFTG
+903 LGMVGALSALWLTG

-953 KPLDVAIREAGEIRF
+953 KPLDIAIREAGEIRF

-996 AIVLI
+996 AIVII

-1015 PVIYKLIPPKME
+1015 PVIYKLIPPKIE
-1027 S
+1027 W

>member
-1 MVPILRSN
+1 
-9 PNSPVM
+9 M
-15 RITHFAVKN
+15 RITDFAVKN

-32 LLIAVVGAF
+32 LLISVIGAF
-41 TVVNMPRAEDPE
+41 TVINMPRSEDPE

-64 YPGTSPADIEE
+64 YPGTSPVDIEE

-82 KAFYGL
+82 KALYGL

-135 DMALPTVEKVSPS
+135 DMDLPTVEKVSPS

-160 TATWKQLKNEADKLA
+160 TATWKQLKIEADKLA
-175 EALEKIPSLKNIEIA
+175 ESLEKIPALKNIEIA

-209 GVSQQMVINNLQ
+209 GVSQQVVINNLQ

-231 IDIGNRYFNVKSSGN
+231 IDVGNRYFNVKSSGN
-246 FRTVEEIKNALVYS
+246 FREVEEIKNTLVYS
-260 ANNRNVQLKDIAD
+260 ANNRNVQLRDIAN

-305 AATQLAYQPV
+305 AATQIAYQPI
-315 LKHFR
+315 LEKFKK
-320 SNLPSNID
+320 SLPSNID
-328 MIHHFDQADVV
+328 MIHHFDQAEVV

-377 LSLSIGIIILNYLGF
+377 LSLSIGIIILNYLGY

-426 GFSRK
+426 GYSRK
-431 EAVLKA
+431 DAVLKA

-495 GNLLLKESN
+495 GNILLKKTM
-504 THSAGN
+504 THSEGN
-510 WFMRILK
+510 WFMRVLK
-517 NGISKSYA
+517 SGISKSYA
-525 PILETSLNNP
+525 PILERSLNNP
-535 VKTIGIILFVFFA
+535 FKTMGIILVVFFA
-548 SLQLI
+548 SLQLM

-573 TPPAQVNIKNTD
+573 NPPAQVNIKNTD
-585 TISNFIEKELDKI
+585 TISRFVEKELTKI
-598 SDIQFYATNV
+598 SDVQFYATNV
-608 GMGNPQIYYNEVRS
+608 GMGNPQIYYNEIRS
-622 IKKPNFAEIFVQLA
+622 IKKPNFAEIFVQLD

-641 KRKLFLIDSL
+641 ERKLFLIDSL
-651 RNEWSPFHGAK
+651 RSEWTPFHGAK

-686 LDSLRSLSFQIE
+686 LDSLRALSFKIE

-729 AALLGI
+729 AALLGV
-735 PAISIDKTL
+735 PTISIDKTL

-772 DIPLNL
+772 NTPLDL
-778 EVFNTLFVE
+778 DVFKTLFVE
-787 NVKGRAIP
+787 NVKGKAIP

-830 LNDKVIKMVMEKMD
+830 LNDEVIKLVMDKLD
-844 RFSMPPGYTY
+844 QFSLPSGYTY
-854 MMGGEYETRQE
+854 QMGGEYETRQE
-865 SFSGFTVIIILTI
+865 SFSGFTIIIILTI

-903 LGMVGALSALWFTG
+903 LGMVGALAALWLTG

-953 KPLDVAIREAGEIRF
+953 KPLDIAIREAGEIRF

>member
-1 MVPILRSN
+1 MK
-9 PNSPVM
+9 
-15 RITHFAVKN
+15 ITDFAVKN

-32 LLIAVVGAF
+32 LLIAVIGAF

-53 LNAPIFPVTII
+53 LNAPIFPVTVI
-64 YPGTSPADIEE
+64 YPGTSPVDIEE

-82 KAFYGL
+82 KSLYGL

-95 SIIGDGYAVI
+95 TIIGEGFAVI

-118 YQELVREL
+118 YQELIREL
-126 ASLKGKLPS
+126 AALKGKLPS
-135 DMALPTVEKVSPS
+135 DMQLPTVEKVSPS
-148 NVNVIQTALISE
+148 NVNVIQTALVSE
-160 TATWKQLKNEADKLA
+160 TATWKQLKIQADKLA
-175 EALEKIPSLKNIEIA
+175 ESLEKIPALKNIEIA

-195 QIQISLDFERMARL
+195 QIQISLDFEKMARL
-209 GVSQQMVINNLQ
+209 GVSQQVVLNNLQ

-231 IDIGNRYFNVKSSGN
+231 IDVGKRYFNVKSSGN
-246 FRTVEEIKNALVYS
+246 FKELEDIQNTLVFT
-260 ANNRNVQLKDIAD
+260 ANNRNIQLKDIAT
-273 VSMTFAERDHI
+273 VTVTFAERDHI

-305 AATQLAYQPV
+305 ATTQKAYQPV
-315 LKHFR
+315 LEIFR
-320 SNLPSNID
+320 KSLPANID
-328 MIHHFDQADVV
+328 MIDHFDQAEVV

-345 LGFDFIWAILLVAF
+345 LGFDFLWAILLVAF
-359 TLLPLGFRPA
+359 TLLPLGLRPA

-426 GFSRK
+426 GYSRK

-495 GNLLLKESN
+495 GNQLLKKN
-504 THSAGN
+504 LTHSEGN
-510 WFMRILK
+510 WFMRVLK
-517 NGISKSYA
+517 SGISKSYA

-535 VKTIGIILFVFFA
+535 LKTLGVILIIFFA
-548 SLQLI
+548 SLQII

-558 SLFPASEKPQFLIRI
+558 SLFPASEKPQFLVRI

-585 TISNFIEKELDKI
+585 TISRYVEKELKKI
-598 SDIQFYATNV
+598 SDVQYYASNV
-608 GMGNPQIYYNEVRS
+608 GMGNPQIYYNEIRS
-622 IKKPNFAEIFVQLA
+622 FKKANFAEIFVQLDET
-636 PATSV
+636 TSV
-641 KRKLFLIDSL
+641 ERKLYLIDSL
-651 RNEWSPFHGAK
+651 RNEWTPFHGAK

-672 PVVAPVEVR
+672 PVLAPVEVR

-686 LDSLRSLSFQIE
+686 LDSLRSLSFKIE
-698 NLIKSV
+698 QLIKKI

-710 NNPVS
+710 NNPIS
-715 NLQTDLR
+715 NLQTDIR

-729 AALLGI
+729 ASMLGI
-735 PAISIDKTL
+735 PIISIDKTL
-744 RLALAGIPIGIMS
+744 RLALSGIPIGVFT

-763 YQILIKKKE
+763 YQIIIKKKE
-772 DIPLNL
+772 AGPLDL
-778 EVFNTLFVE
+778 DVFKTLFVE
-787 NVKGRAIP
+787 NVKGKAIP
-795 LTQFAHLELESSPLS
+795 LSQFAHLELESSPLA

-822 SAFVSKGY
+822 SAFVGKGF
-830 LNDKVIKMVMEKMD
+830 LNDVVIKDVMTKMD
-844 RFSMPPGYTY
+844 QFSLPSGYTY
-854 MMGGEYETRQE
+854 QMGGEYETRQE
-865 SFSGFTVIIILTI
+865 SFSGFTIIIILTI
-878 FLFIGILLLE
+878 FLFIGVLLLE

-903 LGMVGALSALWFTG
+903 LGMVGALSALWLTG

-1027 S
+1027 H

>member
-1 MVPILRSN
+1 MV
-9 PNSPVM
+9 
-15 RITHFAVKN
+15 
-24 YPFTLIVF
+24 
-32 LLIAVVGAF
+32 
-41 TVVNMPRAEDPE
+41 
-53 LNAPIFPVTII
+53 
-64 YPGTSPADIEE
+64 
-75 LVIKPME
+75 
-82 KAFYGL
+82 
-88 ENIRRLK
+88 
-95 SIIGDGYAVI
+95 
-105 RVEFKYGVDVNEK
+105 
-118 YQELVREL
+118 
-126 ASLKGKLPS
+126 
-135 DMALPTVEKVSPS
+135 
-148 NVNVIQTALISE
+148 
-160 TATWKQLKNEADKLA
+160 
-175 EALEKIPSLKNIEIA
+175 
-190 GLPEE
+190 
-195 QIQISLDFERMARL
+195 
-209 GVSQQMVINNLQ
+209 
-221 SELANIPSGS
+221 
-231 IDIGNRYFNVKSSGN
+231 
-246 FRTVEEIKNALVYS
+246 
-260 ANNRNVQLKDIAD
+260 
-273 VSMTFAERDHI
+273 
-284 TRLNGHRGIFV
+284 
-295 VAAQKSKENI
+295 
-305 AATQLAYQPV
+305 
-315 LKHFR
+315 
-320 SNLPSNID
+320 
-328 MIHHFDQADVV
+328 HHFDQAEVV

-431 EAVLKA
+431 DAVLKA

-482 ASLLVSLTIIPFL
+482 ASLLVSLTVIPFL
-495 GNLLLKESN
+495 GNILLKK
-504 THSAGN
+504 TMAHSEGN
-510 WFMRILK
+510 WFMRVLK
-517 NGISKSYA
+517 SGISKSYA

-535 VKTIGIILFVFFA
+535 LKTMGIILVVFFA
-548 SLQLI
+548 SLQII

-585 TISNFIEKELDKI
+585 TISRFVEKELTKI
-598 SDIQFYATNV
+598 SDVQYYATNV
-608 GMGNPQIYYNEVRS
+608 GMGNPQIYYNEIRS
-622 IKKPNFAEIFVQLA
+622 IKKPNFAEIFVQLD
-636 PATSV
+636 PTSSV
-641 KRKLFLIDSL
+641 ERKMFLIDSL

-672 PVVAPVEVR
+672 PVIAPVEVR

-686 LDSLRSLSFQIE
+686 LDSLRVLSFKIE

-735 PAISIDKTL
+735 PTISIDKTL

-772 DIPLNL
+772 NVPLNL
-778 EVFNTLFVE
+778 DVFKTLFVE
-787 NVKGRAIP
+787 NVRGKAIP

-822 SAFVSKGY
+822 SAFVNKGY
-830 LNDKVIKMVMEKMD
+830 LNDEVIKMVMDKLD
-844 RFSMPPGYTY
+844 QFAMPSGYTFQ
-854 MMGGEYETRQE
+854 MGGEYETRQE
-865 SFSGFTVIIILTI
+865 SFSGFTIIIILTI

-903 LGMVGALSALWFTG
+903 LGMVGALSALWLTG

-953 KPLDVAIREAGEIRF
+953 KPLDIAIREAGEIRF

-996 AIVLI
+996 AIVII

-1015 PVIYKLIPPKME
+1015 PVIYKLIPPKIE
-1027 S
+1027 W

>member
-1 MVPILRSN
+1 
-9 PNSPVM
+9 M
-15 RITHFAVKN
+15 RITDFAVKN

-32 LLIAVVGAF
+32 LLISVIGAF
-41 TVVNMPRAEDPE
+41 TVINMPRAEDPE

-64 YPGTSPADIEE
+64 YPGTSPVDIEE

-82 KAFYGL
+82 KALYGL

-135 DMALPTVEKVSPS
+135 DMELPTVEKVSPS

-160 TATWKQLKNEADKLA
+160 TATWKQLKMEADKLA
-175 EALEKIPSLKNIEIA
+175 EALEKIPALKNIEIA

-209 GVSQQMVINNLQ
+209 GVPQQSVINNLQ

-231 IDIGNRYFNVKSSGN
+231 IDVGNRYFNVKSSGN
-246 FRTVEEIKNALVYS
+246 FRDVEEIKNTLVYS
-260 ANNRNVQLKDIAD
+260 ANNRNVQLRDIAN

-305 AATQLAYQPV
+305 AATQLAYQPI
-315 LKHFR
+315 LEKFKK
-320 SNLPSNID
+320 NLPSNID
-328 MIHHFDQADVV
+328 MVHHFDQAEVV

-431 EAVLKA
+431 DAVLKA

-482 ASLLVSLTIIPFL
+482 ASLLVSLTVIPFL
-495 GNLLLKESN
+495 GNILLKK
-504 THSAGN
+504 TMAHSEGN
-510 WFMRILK
+510 WFMRVLK

-535 VKTIGIILFVFFA
+535 LKTMGIILVVFFA
-548 SLQLI
+548 SLQII

-585 TISNFIEKELDKI
+585 TISRFVEKELTKI
-598 SDIQFYATNV
+598 SDVQYYATNV
-608 GMGNPQIYYNEVRS
+608 GMGNPQIYYNEIRS
-622 IKKPNFAEIFVQLA
+622 IKKPNFAEIFVQLD
-636 PATSV
+636 PTSSV
-641 KRKLFLIDSL
+641 ERKMFLIDSL

-672 PVVAPVEVR
+672 PVIAPVEVR

-686 LDSLRSLSFQIE
+686 LDSLRALSFKIE

-735 PAISIDKTL
+735 PTISIDKTL

-772 DIPLNL
+772 NVPLNL
-778 EVFNTLFVE
+778 DVFKTLFVE
-787 NVKGRAIP
+787 NVRGKAIP

-822 SAFVSKGY
+822 SAFVNKGY
-830 LNDKVIKMVMEKMD
+830 LNDEVIKMVMDKLD
-844 RFSMPPGYTY
+844 KFIMPSGYTY
-854 MMGGEYETRQE
+854 QMGGEYETRQE
-865 SFSGFTVIIILTI
+865 SFSGFTIIIILTI

-903 LGMVGALSALWFTG
+903 LGMVGALSALWLTG

-953 KPLDVAIREAGEIRF
+953 KPLDIAIREAGEIRF

-996 AIVLI
+996 AIVII

-1015 PVIYKLIPPKME
+1015 PVIYKLIPPKIE
-1027 S
+1027 W

>member
-1 MVPILRSN
+1 
-9 PNSPVM
+9 M
-15 RITHFAVKN
+15 RITDFAVKN

-32 LLIAVVGAF
+32 LLISVIGAF
-41 TVVNMPRAEDPE
+41 TVINMPRAEDPE

-64 YPGTSPADIEE
+64 YPGTSPVDIEE

-82 KAFYGL
+82 KALYGL

-135 DMALPTVEKVSPS
+135 DMELPTVEKVSPS

-160 TATWKQLKNEADKLA
+160 TATWKQLKMEADKLA
-175 EALEKIPSLKNIEIA
+175 EALEKIPALKNIEIA

-209 GVSQQMVINNLQ
+209 GVPQQSVINNLQ

-231 IDIGNRYFNVKSSGN
+231 IDVGNRYFNVKSSGN
-246 FRTVEEIKNALVYS
+246 FRDVEEIKNTLVYS
-260 ANNRNVQLKDIAD
+260 ANNRNVQLRDIAN

-305 AATQLAYQPV
+305 AATQLAYQPI
-315 LKHFR
+315 LEKFKK
-320 SNLPSNID
+320 NLPSNID
-328 MIHHFDQADVV
+328 MVHHFDQAEVV

-431 EAVLKA
+431 DAVLKA

-482 ASLLVSLTIIPFL
+482 ASLLVSLTVIPFL
-495 GNLLLKESN
+495 GNILLKK
-504 THSAGN
+504 TMAHSEGN
-510 WFMRILK
+510 WFMRVLK

-535 VKTIGIILFVFFA
+535 LKTMGIILVVFFA
-548 SLQLI
+548 SLQII

-585 TISNFIEKELDKI
+585 TISRFVEKELTKI
-598 SDIQFYATNV
+598 SDVQYYATNV
-608 GMGNPQIYYNEVRS
+608 GMGNPQIYYNEIRS
-622 IKKPNFAEIFVQLA
+622 IKKPNFAEIFVQLD
-636 PATSV
+636 PTSSV
-641 KRKLFLIDSL
+641 ERKMFLIDSL

-672 PVVAPVEVR
+672 PVIAPVEVR

-686 LDSLRSLSFQIE
+686 LDSLRALSFKIE

-735 PAISIDKTL
+735 PTISIDKTL

-772 DIPLNL
+772 NVPLNL
-778 EVFNTLFVE
+778 DVFKTLFVE
-787 NVKGRAIP
+787 NVRGKAIP

-822 SAFVSKGY
+822 SAFVNKGY
-830 LNDKVIKMVMEKMD
+830 LNDEVIKMVMDKLD
-844 RFSMPPGYTY
+844 KFTMPSGYTY
-854 MMGGEYETRQE
+854 QMGGEYETRQE
-865 SFSGFTVIIILTI
+865 SFSGFTIIIILTI

-903 LGMVGALSALWFTG
+903 LGMVGALSALWLTG

-953 KPLDVAIREAGEIRF
+953 KPLDIAIREAGEIRF

-996 AIVLI
+996 AIVII

-1015 PVIYKLIPPKME
+1015 PVIYKLIPPKIA

>member
-1 MVPILRSN
+1 M
-9 PNSPVM
+9 
-15 RITHFAVKN
+15 
-24 YPFTLIVF
+24 
-32 LLIAVVGAF
+32 
-41 TVVNMPRAEDPE
+41 
-53 LNAPIFPVTII
+53 
-64 YPGTSPADIEE
+64 
-75 LVIKPME
+75 
-82 KAFYGL
+82 
-88 ENIRRLK
+88 
-95 SIIGDGYAVI
+95 
-105 RVEFKYGVDVNEK
+105 
-118 YQELVREL
+118 
-126 ASLKGKLPS
+126 
-135 DMALPTVEKVSPS
+135 
-148 NVNVIQTALISE
+148 
-160 TATWKQLKNEADKLA
+160 EADKLA
-175 EALEKIPSLKNIEIA
+175 EALEKIPALKNIEIA

-209 GVSQQMVINNLQ
+209 GVPQQAVINNLQ

-231 IDIGNRYFNVKSSGN
+231 IDVGTRYFNVKSSGN
-246 FRTVEEIKNALVYS
+246 FRDVEEIKNTLVYS
-260 ANNRNVQLKDIAD
+260 ANNRNVQLRDIAN

-305 AATQLAYQPV
+305 AATQLAYQPI
-315 LKHFR
+315 LEKFKK
-320 SNLPSNID
+320 NLPSNID
-328 MIHHFDQADVV
+328 MVHHFDQAEVV

-431 EAVLKA
+431 DAVLKA

-482 ASLLVSLTIIPFL
+482 ASLLVSLTVIPFL
-495 GNLLLKESN
+495 GNILLKK
-504 THSAGN
+504 TMGHSEGN
-510 WFMRILK
+510 WFMRVLK
-517 NGISKSYA
+517 SGISKSYA

-535 VKTIGIILFVFFA
+535 VKTMGIILVVFFA
-548 SLQLI
+548 SLQII

-585 TISNFIEKELDKI
+585 TISRFVEKELTKI
-598 SDIQFYATNV
+598 SDVQYYATNV
-608 GMGNPQIYYNEVRS
+608 GMGNPQIYYNEIRS
-622 IKKPNFAEIFVQLA
+622 IKKPNFAEIFVQLD
-636 PATSV
+636 PTSSV
-641 KRKLFLIDSL
+641 ERKMFLIDSL
-651 RNEWSPFHGAK
+651 RNEWTPFHGAK

-686 LDSLRSLSFQIE
+686 LDSLRALSFKIE

-735 PAISIDKTL
+735 PTISIDKTL
-744 RLALAGIPIGIMS
+744 RLALSGIPIGIMS

-772 DIPLNL
+772 NIPLNL
-778 EVFNTLFVE
+778 DVFKTLFVE
-787 NVKGRAIP
+787 NVRGKAIP

-830 LNDKVIKMVMEKMD
+830 LNDEVIKLVMDKLD
-844 RFSMPPGYTY
+844 QFAMPSGYTY
-854 MMGGEYETRQE
+854 QMGGEYETRQE
-865 SFSGFTVIIILTI
+865 SFSGFTIIIILTI

-903 LGMVGALSALWFTG
+903 LGMVGALSALWLTG

-953 KPLDVAIREAGEIRF
+953 KPLDIAIREAGEIRF

-996 AIVLI
+996 AIVII

-1015 PVIYKLIPPKME
+1015 PVIYKLIPPKIE
-1027 S
+1027 W

>member
-1 MVPILRSN
+1 
-9 PNSPVM
+9 M
-15 RITHFAVKN
+15 RITDFAVKN

-32 LLIAVVGAF
+32 LLISVIGAF
-41 TVVNMPRAEDPE
+41 TVINMPRAEDPE

-64 YPGTSPADIEE
+64 YPGTSPVDIEE

-82 KAFYGL
+82 KALYGL

-135 DMALPTVEKVSPS
+135 DMDLPTVEKVSPS

-160 TATWKQLKNEADKLA
+160 TATWKQLKMEADKLA
-175 EALEKIPSLKNIEIA
+175 EALEKIPALKNIEIA

-209 GVSQQMVINNLQ
+209 GVPQQAVINNLQ

-231 IDIGNRYFNVKSSGN
+231 IDVGNRYFNVKSSGN
-246 FRTVEEIKNALVYS
+246 FRDVEEIKNTLVYS
-260 ANNRNVQLKDIAD
+260 ANNRNVQLRDIAN

-305 AATQLAYQPV
+305 AATQLAYQPI
-315 LKHFR
+315 LEKFKK
-320 SNLPSNID
+320 NLPSNID
-328 MIHHFDQADVV
+328 MVHHFDQAEVV

-431 EAVLKA
+431 DAVLKA

-482 ASLLVSLTIIPFL
+482 ASLLVSLTVIPFL
-495 GNLLLKESN
+495 GNILLKK
-504 THSAGN
+504 TMAHSEGN
-510 WFMRILK
+510 WFMRVLK

-535 VKTIGIILFVFFA
+535 LKTMGIILVVFFA
-548 SLQLI
+548 SLQII

-585 TISNFIEKELDKI
+585 TISRFVEKELTKI
-598 SDIQFYATNV
+598 SDVQYYATNV
-608 GMGNPQIYYNEVRS
+608 GMGNPQIYYNEIRS
-622 IKKPNFAEIFVQLA
+622 IKKPNFAEIFVQLD
-636 PATSV
+636 PTSSV
-641 KRKLFLIDSL
+641 ERKMFLIDSL

-672 PVVAPVEVR
+672 PVIAPVEVR

-686 LDSLRSLSFQIE
+686 LDSLRALSFKIE

-735 PAISIDKTL
+735 PTISIDKTL

-772 DIPLNL
+772 NVPLNL
-778 EVFNTLFVE
+778 DVFKTLFVE
-787 NVKGRAIP
+787 NVRGKAIP

-822 SAFVSKGY
+822 SAFVNKGY
-830 LNDKVIKMVMEKMD
+830 LNDEVIKMVMDKLD
-844 RFSMPPGYTY
+844 QFAMPSGYTFQ
-854 MMGGEYETRQE
+854 MGGEYETRQE
-865 SFSGFTVIIILTI
+865 SFSGFTIIIILTI

-903 LGMVGALSALWFTG
+903 LGMVGALSALWLTG

-953 KPLDVAIREAGEIRF
+953 KPLDIAIREAGEIRF

-996 AIVLI
+996 AIVII

-1015 PVIYKLIPPKME
+1015 PVIYKLIPPKIE

>member
-1 MVPILRSN
+1 MK
-9 PNSPVM
+9 
-15 RITHFAVKN
+15 ITDFAVKN

-32 LLIAVVGAF
+32 LLIAVIGVF

-53 LNAPIFPVTII
+53 LNAPIFPVTVI
-64 YPGTSPADIEE
+64 YPGTSPVDIEE

-82 KAFYGL
+82 KSLYGL

-95 SIIGDGYAVI
+95 TIIGEGFAVI

-118 YQELVREL
+118 YQELIREL
-126 ASLKGKLPS
+126 AALKGKLPS
-135 DMALPTVEKVSPS
+135 DMQLPTVEKVSPS
-148 NVNVIQTALISE
+148 NVNVIQTALVSE
-160 TATWKQLKNEADKLA
+160 TATWKQLKIQADKLA
-175 EALEKIPSLKNIEIA
+175 ESLEKIPSLKNIEIA

-195 QIQISLDFERMARL
+195 QIQISLDFEKMARL
-209 GVSQQMVINNLQ
+209 GVSQQVVLNNLQ

-231 IDIGNRYFNVKSSGN
+231 IDVGKRYFNVKSSGN
-246 FRTVEEIKNALVYS
+246 FKELEDIQNTLVFT
-260 ANNRNVQLKDIAD
+260 ANNRNIQLKDIAT
-273 VSMTFAERDHI
+273 VTMTFAERDHI

-305 AATQLAYQPV
+305 ATTQKAYQPV
-315 LKHFR
+315 LEIFR
-320 SNLPSNID
+320 KSLPANIA
-328 MIHHFDQADVV
+328 MIDHFDQAEVV

-345 LGFDFIWAILLVAF
+345 LGLDFLWAILLVAF
-359 TLLPLGFRPA
+359 TLLPLGLRPA

-426 GFSRK
+426 GYSRK

-495 GNLLLKESN
+495 GNQLLKKN
-504 THSAGN
+504 LTHSEGN
-510 WFMRILK
+510 WFMRVLK
-517 NGISKSYA
+517 SGISKSYA

-535 VKTIGIILFVFFA
+535 LKTLGVILIVFFA
-548 SLQLI
+548 SLQII

-558 SLFPASEKPQFLIRI
+558 SLFPASEKPQFLVRI

-585 TISNFIEKELDKI
+585 TISRYVEKELKKI
-598 SDIQFYATNV
+598 SDVQYYASNV
-608 GMGNPQIYYNEVRS
+608 GMGNPQIYYNEIRS
-622 IKKPNFAEIFVQLA
+622 FKKANFAEIFVQLDET
-636 PATSV
+636 TSV
-641 KRKLFLIDSL
+641 ERKLYLIDSL
-651 RNEWSPFHGAK
+651 RNEWTPFHGAK

-672 PVVAPVEVR
+672 PVLAPVEVR

-686 LDSLRSLSFQIE
+686 LDSLRSLSFKIE
-698 NLIKSV
+698 QLIKKI

-710 NNPVS
+710 NNPIS
-715 NLQTDLR
+715 NLQTDIR

-729 AALLGI
+729 ASMLGI
-735 PAISIDKTL
+735 PIISIDKTL
-744 RLALAGIPIGIMS
+744 RLALSGIPIGIFT

-763 YQILIKKKE
+763 YQIIIKKKE
-772 DIPLNL
+772 AGPLDL
-778 EVFNTLFVE
+778 DVFKTLFVE
-787 NVKGRAIP
+787 NVKGKAIP
-795 LTQFAHLELESSPLS
+795 LSQFAHLELESSPLA

-822 SAFVSKGY
+822 SAFVGKGF
-830 LNDKVIKMVMEKMD
+830 LNDVVIKDVMTKMD
-844 RFSMPPGYTY
+844 QFSLPSGYTY
-854 MMGGEYETRQE
+854 QMGGEYETRQE
-865 SFSGFTVIIILTI
+865 SFSGFTIIIILTI
-878 FLFIGILLLE
+878 FLFIGVLLLE

-903 LGMVGALSALWFTG
+903 LGMVGALSALWLTG

-1027 S
+1027 H

>member
-1 MVPILRSN
+1 
-9 PNSPVM
+9 M
-15 RITHFAVKN
+15 RITDFAVKN

-32 LLIAVVGAF
+32 LLISVIGAF
-41 TVVNMPRAEDPE
+41 TVINMPRSEDPE

-64 YPGTSPADIEE
+64 YPGTSPVDIEE

-82 KAFYGL
+82 KALYGL

-135 DMALPTVEKVSPS
+135 DMDLPTVEKVSPS

-160 TATWKQLKNEADKLA
+160 TATWKQLKIEADKLA
-175 EALEKIPSLKNIEIA
+175 ESLEKIPALKNIEIA

-209 GVSQQMVINNLQ
+209 GVSQQVVINNLQ

-231 IDIGNRYFNVKSSGN
+231 IDVGNRYFNVKSSGN
-246 FRTVEEIKNALVYS
+246 FREVEEIKNTLVYS
-260 ANNRNVQLKDIAD
+260 ANNRNVQLRDIAN

-305 AATQLAYQPV
+305 AATQIAYQPI
-315 LKHFR
+315 LEKFKK
-320 SNLPSNID
+320 SLPSNID
-328 MIHHFDQADVV
+328 MIHHFDQAEVV

-377 LSLSIGIIILNYLGF
+377 LSLSIGIIILNYLGY

-426 GFSRK
+426 GYSRK
-431 EAVLKA
+431 DAVLKA

-495 GNLLLKESN
+495 GNILLKKTM
-504 THSAGN
+504 THSEGN
-510 WFMRILK
+510 WFMRVLK
-517 NGISKSYA
+517 SGISKSYA
-525 PILETSLNNP
+525 PILERSLNNP
-535 VKTIGIILFVFFA
+535 FKTMGIILVVFFA
-548 SLQLI
+548 SLQLM

-573 TPPAQVNIKNTD
+573 NPPAQVNIKNTD
-585 TISNFIEKELDKI
+585 TISRFVEKELTKI
-598 SDIQFYATNV
+598 SDVQFYATNV
-608 GMGNPQIYYNEVRS
+608 GMGNPQIYYNEIRS
-622 IKKPNFAEIFVQLA
+622 IKKPNFAEIFVQLD

-641 KRKLFLIDSL
+641 ERKLFLIDSL
-651 RNEWSPFHGAK
+651 RSEWTPFHGAK

-686 LDSLRSLSFQIE
+686 LDSLRALSFKIE

-729 AALLGI
+729 AALLGVHT
-735 PAISIDKTL
+735 ISIDKTL

-772 DIPLNL
+772 NTPLDL
-778 EVFNTLFVE
+778 DVFKTLFVE
-787 NVKGRAIP
+787 NVKGKAIP

-830 LNDKVIKMVMEKMD
+830 LNDEVIKLVMDKLD
-844 RFSMPPGYTY
+844 QFSLPSGYTY
-854 MMGGEYETRQE
+854 QMGGEYETRQE
-865 SFSGFTVIIILTI
+865 SFSGFTIIIILTI

-903 LGMVGALSALWFTG
+903 LGMVGALAALWLTG

-953 KPLDVAIREAGEIRF
+953 KPLDIAIREAGEIRF